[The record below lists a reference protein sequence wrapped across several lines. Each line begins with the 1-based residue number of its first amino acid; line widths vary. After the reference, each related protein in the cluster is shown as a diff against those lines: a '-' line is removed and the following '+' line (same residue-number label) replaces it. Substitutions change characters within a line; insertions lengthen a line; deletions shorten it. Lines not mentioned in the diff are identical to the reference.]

1 MGMPVSRIQVLP
13 SDLCNQIAAGEVVE
27 RPASV
32 VKELVENSLD
42 AWATRVDVQLEN
54 GGQGLI
60 RVQDNGSGVL
70 PSDLELAVLRHATS
84 KIRTVRD
91 LDSIHS
97 YGFRGEA
104 LPSIASVSSFS
115 MSSAVHGANGSVES
129 SVIRVEFGSA
139 SPVEPS
145 SLHQGTV
152 VEVRDLF
159 SNVPARLKFLKTP
172 ATEVKRCLEWMERQA
187 LARTDVAFS
196 LTSDGRTLFKCL
208 PGETLAERIARMWP
222 PQIAEALTPFDAE
235 RGGIRVHGLAGR
247 PDVSQPHGSRIL
259 VFVNG
264 RSVADKRVYGAVR
277 QAYEG
282 RITSRDYPQAVVFVE
297 LDPAEVDVNV
307 HPAKSEVRFRDESA
321 VYAAVLTAVRSALMT
336 PAERLDAGSGVRDG
350 RPEMPA
356 EKAAPA
362 AAAAPAGA
370 EAPQAPVGPAR
381 HVLAEPRPAGFWGR
395 ADRPLGQPS
404 VFARKPEEDGEW
416 TVARPQADAGST
428 GMAFTRQP
436 ERMPAFG
443 EAGVP
448 PVSPAPK
455 PAPAVPES
463 LLEDVP
469 APRRDD
475 ARGLDY
481 LGQVAG
487 TYLVFRDASDALVIL
502 DQHAVHERILF
513 SRFSEKGYR
522 GARQGLALPLVLAL
536 HPAEAERWMAVKD
549 MLEGLGYRGSLRG
562 STLTVEEVPALLDR
576 GGAEDFLKECLA
588 GLKDDFRARFAT
600 MACRSAIK
608 GGQRLTRDE
617 ALTLAEQWLATPDR
631 EYCPHGRP
639 TVIRRDAAALE
650 KLFKRRQD

>member
-1 MGMPVSRIQVLP
+1 MALPVSRIQVLP
-13 SDLCNQIAAGEVVE
+13 SELCNQIAAGEVVE

-60 RVQDNGSGVL
+60 RGQGNGSGVL
-70 PSDLELAVLRHATS
+70 PDELSLAVLRHATS
-84 KIRTVRD
+84 KIRKVTD

-104 LPSIASVSSFS
+104 LPSIASVSDFS
-115 MSSAVHGANGSVES
+115 MASAVRGENGSVVS
-129 SVIRVEFGSA
+129 SVIRVSFGERSG
-139 SPVEPS
+139 VEPS

-159 SNVPARLKFLKTP
+159 SNVPARLKFLKSP
-172 ATEVKRCLEWMERQA
+172 ATEVKRCLEWLERQA

-196 LTSDGRTLFKCL
+196 LMSDGRTLLQCL
-208 PGETLAERIARMWP
+208 PGETLAARLARMWP
-222 PQIAEALTPFDAE
+222 PQVVEALAPFDAE
-235 RGGIRVHGLAGR
+235 RSGVRVHGLAAR

-259 VFVNG
+259 IFVNG
-264 RSVADKRVYGAVR
+264 RSVTDKRVYGAVR

-321 VYAAVLTAVRSALMT
+321 VYAAVLTAVRSSLQT
-336 PAERLDAGSGVRDG
+336 PSGELDAGCGVKDG
-350 RPEMPA
+350 ASPEVTPPSAGKKEEASPVLAESRPMGFWGAADSPLRRPLPA
-356 EKAAPA
+356 EKESE
-362 AAAAPAGA
+362 G
-370 EAPQAPVGPAR
+370 
-381 HVLAEPRPAGFWGR
+381 
-395 ADRPLGQPS
+395 
-404 VFARKPEEDGEW
+404 DGEW
-416 TVARPQADAGST
+416 TVARPHPVPDSRGMTQPAPSGEDAPSFREEEKT
-428 GMAFTRQP
+428 EPRPT
-436 ERMPAFG
+436 
-443 EAGVP
+443 P
-448 PVSPAPK
+448 PVPENLLREVPEPAP
-455 PAPAVPES
+455 S
-463 LLEDVP
+463 
-469 APRRDD
+469 
-475 ARGLDY
+475 RGLEY

-513 SRFSEKGYR
+513 SRFSEKGWH
-522 GARQGLALPLVLAL
+522 GASQGLALPLVLEL
-536 HPAEAERWMAVKD
+536 HPAEAGRWRDVKE
-549 MLEGLGYRGSLRG
+549 MLEGLGYRGTLCG
-562 STLTVEEVPALLDR
+562 GTLTVDGIPALLDR
-576 GGAEDFLKECLA
+576 AGAQDFLRECLA

-617 ALTLAEQWLATPDR
+617 AMNLVSQWLATPDR
-631 EYCPHGRP
+631 DYCPHGRP
-639 TVIRRDAAALE
+639 TVLRRDAAALE

>member
-1 MGMPVSRIQVLP
+1 MALPVSRIQVLP
-13 SDLCNQIAAGEVVE
+13 SELCNQIAAGEMVE

-70 PSDLELAVLRHATS
+70 PDELSLAVLRHATS
-84 KIRTVRD
+84 KIRKVTD

-104 LPSIASVSSFS
+104 LPSIASVSDFS
-115 MSSAVHGANGSVES
+115 MASAVRGENGSVVS
-129 SVIRVEFGSA
+129 SVIRVSFGERSG
-139 SPVEPS
+139 VEPS

-159 SNVPARLKFLKTP
+159 SNVPARLKFLKSP
-172 ATEVKRCLEWMERQA
+172 ATEVKRCLEWLERQA

-196 LTSDGRTLFKCL
+196 LMSDGRTLLQCL
-208 PGETLAERIARMWP
+208 PGETLAARLARMWP
-222 PQIAEALTPFDAE
+222 PQVVEALAPFDAE
-235 RGGIRVHGLAGR
+235 RSGVRVHGLAAR

-259 VFVNG
+259 IFVNG
-264 RSVADKRVYGAVR
+264 RSVTDKRVYGAVR

-321 VYAAVLTAVRSALMT
+321 VYAAVLTAVRSSLQT
-336 PAERLDAGSGVRDG
+336 PSGELDAGCGVKDG
-350 RPEMPA
+350 ISPEVTPPSAGKKEEASPVLAESRPMGFWGAADSPLRRPLPA
-356 EKAAPA
+356 EKESE
-362 AAAAPAGA
+362 G
-370 EAPQAPVGPAR
+370 
-381 HVLAEPRPAGFWGR
+381 
-395 ADRPLGQPS
+395 
-404 VFARKPEEDGEW
+404 DGEW
-416 TVARPQADAGST
+416 TVARPHPVPDSRGMTQPAPSGEDAPSFREEEKT
-428 GMAFTRQP
+428 ESRPT
-436 ERMPAFG
+436 
-443 EAGVP
+443 P
-448 PVSPAPK
+448 PVPENLLRETPEPAP
-455 PAPAVPES
+455 S
-463 LLEDVP
+463 
-469 APRRDD
+469 
-475 ARGLDY
+475 RGLEY

-513 SRFSEKGYR
+513 SRFSEKGWH
-522 GARQGLALPLVLAL
+522 GASQGLALPLVLEL
-536 HPAEAERWMAVKD
+536 HPAEAGRWRDVKE
-549 MLEGLGYRGSLRG
+549 MLEGLGYRGTLCG
-562 STLTVEEVPALLDR
+562 GTLTVDGIPALLDR
-576 GGAEDFLKECLA
+576 AGAQDFLRECLA

-617 ALTLAEQWLATPDR
+617 AMNLVSQWLATPDR
-631 EYCPHGRP
+631 DYCPHGRP
-639 TVIRRDAAALE
+639 TVLRRDAAALE

>member
-1 MGMPVSRIQVLP
+1 MALPVSRIQVLP
-13 SDLCNQIAAGEVVE
+13 SELCNQIAAGEVVE

-70 PSDLELAVLRHATS
+70 PDELSLAVLRHATS
-84 KIRTVRD
+84 KIRKVTD

-104 LPSIASVSSFS
+104 LPSIASVSDFS
-115 MSSAVHGANGSVES
+115 MASAVRGENGSVVS
-129 SVIRVEFGSA
+129 SVIRVSFGARSG
-139 SPVEPS
+139 VEPS

-159 SNVPARLKFLKTP
+159 SNVPARLKFLKSP
-172 ATEVKRCLEWMERQA
+172 ATEVKRCLEWLERQA

-196 LTSDGRTLFKCL
+196 LMSDGRTLLQCL
-208 PGETLAERIARMWP
+208 PGETLAARLARMWP
-222 PQIAEALTPFDAE
+222 PQVVEALAPFDAE
-235 RGGIRVHGLAGR
+235 RSGLAAR

-259 VFVNG
+259 IFVNG
-264 RSVADKRVYGAVR
+264 RSVTDKRVYGAVR

-321 VYAAVLTAVRSALMT
+321 VYAAVLTAVRSSLQT
-336 PAERLDAGSGVRDG
+336 PSGELDAGCGVKDG
-350 RPEMPA
+350 ASPEVTPPSAGKKEEASPVLAESRPMGFWGAADSPLRRPLPA
-356 EKAAPA
+356 EKESE
-362 AAAAPAGA
+362 G
-370 EAPQAPVGPAR
+370 
-381 HVLAEPRPAGFWGR
+381 
-395 ADRPLGQPS
+395 
-404 VFARKPEEDGEW
+404 DGEW
-416 TVARPQADAGST
+416 TVARPHPVPDSRGMTQPAPFPEPGLREPAPSGEDAPSFREEEKT
-428 GMAFTRQP
+428 EPRPT
-436 ERMPAFG
+436 
-443 EAGVP
+443 P
-448 PVSPAPK
+448 PVPENLLREVPEPAP
-455 PAPAVPES
+455 S
-463 LLEDVP
+463 
-469 APRRDD
+469 
-475 ARGLDY
+475 RGLEY

-513 SRFSEKGYR
+513 SRFSEKGWH
-522 GARQGLALPLVLAL
+522 GASQGLALPLVLEL
-536 HPAEAERWMAVKD
+536 HPAEAGRWRDVKE
-549 MLEGLGYRGSLRG
+549 MLEGLGYRGTLCG
-562 STLTVEEVPALLDR
+562 GTLTVDGIPALLDR
-576 GGAEDFLKECLA
+576 AGAQDFLRECLA

-617 ALTLAEQWLATPDR
+617 AMNLVSQWLATPDR
-631 EYCPHGRP
+631 DYCPHGRP
-639 TVIRRDAAALE
+639 TVLRRDAAALE

>member
-1 MGMPVSRIQVLP
+1 MALPISRIQVLP
-13 SDLCNQIAAGEVVE
+13 SELCNQIAAGEVVE

-70 PSDLELAVLRHATS
+70 PDELSLAVLRHATS
-84 KIRTVRD
+84 KIRKVTD

-104 LPSIASVSSFS
+104 LPSIASVSDFS
-115 MSSAVHGANGSVES
+115 MASAVRGENGSVVS
-129 SVIRVEFGSA
+129 SVIRVSFGERSG
-139 SPVEPS
+139 VEPS
-145 SLHQGTV
+145 SLHQGTM

-159 SNVPARLKFLKTP
+159 SNVPARLKFLKSP
-172 ATEVKRCLEWMERQA
+172 ATEVKRCLEWLERQA

-196 LTSDGRTLFKCL
+196 LMSDGRTLLQCL
-208 PGETLAERIARMWP
+208 PWETLAARLARMWP
-222 PQIAEALTPFDAE
+222 PQVVEALAPFDAE
-235 RGGIRVHGLAGR
+235 RCGVRVHGLAAR

-259 VFVNG
+259 IFVNG
-264 RSVADKRVYGAVR
+264 RSVTDKRVYGAVR

-321 VYAAVLTAVRSALMT
+321 VYAAVLTAVRSSLQT
-336 PAERLDAGSGVRDG
+336 PSGELDAGCGVKDG
-350 RPEMPA
+350 ASPE
-356 EKAAPA
+356 AAP
-362 AAAAPAGA
+362 PSAGKKE
-370 EAPQAPVGPAR
+370 EASP
-381 HVLAEPRPAGFWGR
+381 VLAESRPMGFWGA
-395 ADRPLGQPS
+395 ADSPLRRPLPS
-404 VFARKPEEDGEW
+404 EREPEGGGEW
-416 TVARPQADAGST
+416 TVARPSAVPDSRGFPGAAQPAPSGEDAPSFREEEKT
-428 GMAFTRQP
+428 EPRPT
-436 ERMPAFG
+436 
-443 EAGVP
+443 P
-448 PVSPAPK
+448 PVPENLLREVPEPAP
-455 PAPAVPES
+455 S
-463 LLEDVP
+463 
-469 APRRDD
+469 
-475 ARGLDY
+475 RGLEY

-513 SRFSEKGYR
+513 SRFSEKGWH
-522 GARQGLALPLVLAL
+522 GASQGLALPLVLEL
-536 HPAEAERWMAVKD
+536 HPAEAGRWRDVKE
-549 MLEGLGYRGSLRG
+549 MLEGLGYRGTLSG
-562 STLTVEEVPALLDR
+562 GTLTVDGIPALLDR
-576 GGAEDFLKECLA
+576 AGAQDFLRECLA

-617 ALTLAEQWLATPDR
+617 AMNLVSQWLATPDR
-631 EYCPHGRP
+631 DYCPHGRP
-639 TVIRRDAAALE
+639 TVLRRDAAALE

>member
-1 MGMPVSRIQVLP
+1 MALPISRIQVLP
-13 SDLCNQIAAGEVVE
+13 SELCNQIAAGEVVE

-70 PSDLELAVLRHATS
+70 PDELSLAVLRHATS
-84 KIRTVRD
+84 KIRKVTD

-104 LPSIASVSSFS
+104 LPSIASVSDFS
-115 MSSAVHGANGSVES
+115 MASAVRGENGSVVS
-129 SVIRVEFGSA
+129 SVIRVSFGERSG
-139 SPVEPS
+139 VEPS
-145 SLHQGTV
+145 SLHQGTM

-159 SNVPARLKFLKTP
+159 SNVPARLKFLKSP
-172 ATEVKRCLEWMERQA
+172 ATEVKRCLEWLERQA

-196 LTSDGRTLFKCL
+196 LMSDGRTLLQCL
-208 PGETLAERIARMWP
+208 PGETLAARLARMWP
-222 PQIAEALTPFDAE
+222 PQVVEALAPFDAE
-235 RGGIRVHGLAGR
+235 RCGVRVHGLAAR

-259 VFVNG
+259 IFVNG
-264 RSVADKRVYGAVR
+264 RSVTDKRVYGAVR

-321 VYAAVLTAVRSALMT
+321 VYAAVLTAVRSSLQT
-336 PAERLDAGSGVRDG
+336 PSGELDAGCGVKDG
-350 RPEMPA
+350 ASPEAAPPSAGKKEEASPVLAESRPMGFWGAADSPLRRPLPA
-356 EKAAPA
+356 EKESE
-362 AAAAPAGA
+362 G
-370 EAPQAPVGPAR
+370 
-381 HVLAEPRPAGFWGR
+381 
-395 ADRPLGQPS
+395 
-404 VFARKPEEDGEW
+404 DGEW
-416 TVARPQADAGST
+416 TVARPHPMPDSRGMTQPAPFPEPGLREPAPSGEDAPSFREEEKT
-428 GMAFTRQP
+428 EPRPT
-436 ERMPAFG
+436 
-443 EAGVP
+443 P
-448 PVSPAPK
+448 PVPENLLREVPEPAP
-455 PAPAVPES
+455 S
-463 LLEDVP
+463 
-469 APRRDD
+469 
-475 ARGLDY
+475 RGLEY

-513 SRFSEKGYR
+513 SRFSEKGWH
-522 GARQGLALPLVLAL
+522 GASQGLTLPLVLEL
-536 HPAEAERWMAVKD
+536 HPAEAGRWRDVKE
-549 MLEGLGYRGSLRG
+549 MLEGLGYRGTLCG
-562 STLTVEEVPALLDR
+562 GTLTVDGIPALLDR
-576 GGAEDFLKECLA
+576 AGAQDFLRECLA

-617 ALTLAEQWLATPDR
+617 AMNLVSQWLATPDR
-631 EYCPHGRP
+631 DYCPHGRP
-639 TVIRRDAAALE
+639 TVLRRDAAALE

>member
-1 MGMPVSRIQVLP
+1 MALPVSRIQVLP
-13 SDLCNQIAAGEVVE
+13 SELCNQIAAGEVVE

-42 AWATRVDVQLEN
+42 AWATCVDVQLEN

-70 PSDLELAVLRHATS
+70 PDELSLAVLRHATS
-84 KIRTVRD
+84 KIRKVTD

-104 LPSIASVSSFS
+104 LPSIASVSDFS
-115 MSSAVHGANGSVES
+115 MASAVRGENGSVVS
-129 SVIRVEFGSA
+129 SVIRVSFGERSG
-139 SPVEPS
+139 VEPS

-159 SNVPARLKFLKTP
+159 SNVPARLKFLKSP
-172 ATEVKRCLEWMERQA
+172 ATEVKRCLEWLERQA

-196 LTSDGRTLFKCL
+196 LMSDGRTLLQCL
-208 PGETLAERIARMWP
+208 PGETLAARLARMWP
-222 PQIAEALTPFDAE
+222 PQVVEALAPFDAE
-235 RGGIRVHGLAGR
+235 RSGVRVHGLAAR

-259 VFVNG
+259 IFVNG
-264 RSVADKRVYGAVR
+264 RSVTDKRVYGAVR

-321 VYAAVLTAVRSALMT
+321 VYAAVLTAVRSSLQT
-336 PAERLDAGSGVRDG
+336 PSGELDAGCGVKDG
-350 RPEMPA
+350 ASPEVTPPSAGKKEEASPVLAESRPMGFWGAADSPLRRPLPA
-356 EKAAPA
+356 EKESE
-362 AAAAPAGA
+362 G
-370 EAPQAPVGPAR
+370 
-381 HVLAEPRPAGFWGR
+381 
-395 ADRPLGQPS
+395 
-404 VFARKPEEDGEW
+404 DGEW
-416 TVARPQADAGST
+416 TVARPHPVPDSRGMTQPAPSGEDAPSFREEEKT
-428 GMAFTRQP
+428 EPRPT
-436 ERMPAFG
+436 
-443 EAGVP
+443 P
-448 PVSPAPK
+448 PVPENLLREVPEPAP
-455 PAPAVPES
+455 S
-463 LLEDVP
+463 
-469 APRRDD
+469 
-475 ARGLDY
+475 RGLEY

-513 SRFSEKGYR
+513 SRFSEKGWH
-522 GARQGLALPLVLAL
+522 GASQGLALPLVLEL
-536 HPAEAERWMAVKD
+536 HPAEAGRWRDVKE
-549 MLEGLGYRGSLRG
+549 MLEGLGYRGTLCG
-562 STLTVEEVPALLDR
+562 GTLTVDGIPALLDR
-576 GGAEDFLKECLA
+576 AGAQDFLRECLA

-617 ALTLAEQWLATPDR
+617 AMNLVSQWLATPDR
-631 EYCPHGRP
+631 DYCPHGRP
-639 TVIRRDAAALE
+639 TVLRRDAAALE

>member
-1 MGMPVSRIQVLP
+1 MALPVSRIQVLP

-42 AWATRVDVQLEN
+42 AWATRVDVRLEN

-70 PSDLELAVLRHATS
+70 PDELSLAVLRHATS
-84 KIRTVRD
+84 KIRKVTD

-104 LPSIASVSSFS
+104 LPSIASVSDFS
-115 MSSAVHGANGSVES
+115 MASAVHGEDGGVVS
-129 SVIRVEFGSA
+129 SVIRVSFGERSG
-139 SPVEPS
+139 VEPS

-159 SNVPARLKFLKTP
+159 SNVPARLKFLKSP
-172 ATEVKRCLEWMERQA
+172 ATEVKRCLEWLERQA

-196 LTSDGRTLFKCL
+196 LTSDGKALLQCL
-208 PGETLAERIARMWP
+208 PGETLAARLARMWP
-222 PQIAEALTPFDAE
+222 PQIVEALAPFDAE
-235 RGGIRVHGLAGR
+235 RCGVRVHGLAAR

-259 VFVNG
+259 IFVNG
-264 RSVADKRVYGAVR
+264 RSVTDKRVYGAVR

-307 HPAKSEVRFRDESA
+307 HPAKSEVRFRDEAA
-321 VYAAVLTAVRSALMT
+321 VYAAVLTAVRSALQA
-336 PAERLDAGSGVRDG
+336 PSDGLDAGCGVKDG
-350 RPEMPA
+350 ASPEAAPPSAGKKEEASPVLAESRPMGFWGAADSPLRRPLPA
-356 EKAAPA
+356 EKESE
-362 AAAAPAGA
+362 G
-370 EAPQAPVGPAR
+370 
-381 HVLAEPRPAGFWGR
+381 
-395 ADRPLGQPS
+395 
-404 VFARKPEEDGEW
+404 DGEW
-416 TVARPQADAGST
+416 TVARPHPVPDSRGMTQPAPFPEPGLREPAPSGEDAPSFREEEKT
-428 GMAFTRQP
+428 EPRPT
-436 ERMPAFG
+436 
-443 EAGVP
+443 P
-448 PVSPAPK
+448 PVPENLLREVPEPAP
-455 PAPAVPES
+455 S
-463 LLEDVP
+463 
-469 APRRDD
+469 
-475 ARGLDY
+475 RGLEY

-513 SRFSEKGYR
+513 SRFSEKGWH
-522 GARQGLALPLVLAL
+522 GASQGLALPLVLEL
-536 HPAEAERWMAVKD
+536 HPAEAGRWRDVKE
-549 MLEGLGYRGSLRG
+549 MLEGLGYRGTLCG
-562 STLTVEEVPALLDR
+562 GTLTVDGIPALLDR
-576 GGAEDFLKECLA
+576 AGAQDFLRECLA

-617 ALTLAEQWLATPDR
+617 AMNLVSQWLATPDR
-631 EYCPHGRP
+631 DYCPHGRP
-639 TVIRRDAAALE
+639 TVLRRDAAALE

>member
-1 MGMPVSRIQVLP
+1 MALPVSRIQVLP
-13 SDLCNQIAAGEVVE
+13 SELCNQIAAGEVVE

-70 PSDLELAVLRHATS
+70 PDELSLAVLRHATS
-84 KIRTVRD
+84 KIRKVTD

-104 LPSIASVSSFS
+104 LPSIASVSDFS
-115 MSSAVHGANGSVES
+115 MASAVRGENGSVVS
-129 SVIRVEFGSA
+129 SVIRVSFGERSG
-139 SPVEPS
+139 VEPS
-145 SLHQGTV
+145 SLHQGAV

-159 SNVPARLKFLKTP
+159 SNVPARLKFLKSP
-172 ATEVKRCLEWMERQA
+172 ATEVKRCLEWLERQA

-196 LTSDGRTLFKCL
+196 LMSDGRTLLQCL
-208 PGETLAERIARMWP
+208 PGETLAARLARMWP
-222 PQIAEALTPFDAE
+222 PQVVEALAPFDAE
-235 RGGIRVHGLAGR
+235 RSGVRVHGLAAR

-259 VFVNG
+259 IFVNG
-264 RSVADKRVYGAVR
+264 RSVTDKRVYGAVR

-321 VYAAVLTAVRSALMT
+321 VYAAVLTAVRSSLQT
-336 PAERLDAGSGVRDG
+336 PSGELDAGCGVKDG
-350 RPEMPA
+350 ASPEVTPPSAGKKEEASPVLAESRPMGFWGAADSPLRRPLPA
-356 EKAAPA
+356 EKESE
-362 AAAAPAGA
+362 G
-370 EAPQAPVGPAR
+370 
-381 HVLAEPRPAGFWGR
+381 
-395 ADRPLGQPS
+395 
-404 VFARKPEEDGEW
+404 DGEW
-416 TVARPQADAGST
+416 TVARPHPVPDSRGMTQPAPSGEDAPSFREEEKT
-428 GMAFTRQP
+428 EPRPT
-436 ERMPAFG
+436 
-443 EAGVP
+443 P
-448 PVSPAPK
+448 PVPENLLREVPEPAP
-455 PAPAVPES
+455 S
-463 LLEDVP
+463 
-469 APRRDD
+469 
-475 ARGLDY
+475 RGLEY

-513 SRFSEKGYR
+513 SRFSEKGWH
-522 GARQGLALPLVLAL
+522 GASQGLALPLVLEL
-536 HPAEAERWMAVKD
+536 HPAEAGRWRDVKE
-549 MLEGLGYRGSLRG
+549 MLEGLGYRGTLCG
-562 STLTVEEVPALLDR
+562 GTLTVDGIPALLDR
-576 GGAEDFLKECLA
+576 AGAQDFLRECLA

-617 ALTLAEQWLATPDR
+617 AMNLVSQWLATPDR
-631 EYCPHGRP
+631 DYCPHGRP
-639 TVIRRDAAALE
+639 TVLRRDAAALE

>member
-1 MGMPVSRIQVLP
+1 MALPVSRIQVLP
-13 SDLCNQIAAGEVVE
+13 SELCNQIAAGEVVE

-70 PSDLELAVLRHATS
+70 PDELSLAVLRHATS
-84 KIRTVRD
+84 KIRKVTD

-104 LPSIASVSSFS
+104 LPSIASVSDFS
-115 MSSAVHGANGSVES
+115 MASAVRGENGSVVS
-129 SVIRVEFGSA
+129 SVIRVSFGERSG
-139 SPVEPS
+139 VEPS

-159 SNVPARLKFLKTP
+159 SNVPARLKFLKSP
-172 ATEVKRCLEWMERQA
+172 ATEVKRCLEWLERQA

-196 LTSDGRTLFKCL
+196 LMSDGRTLLQCL
-208 PGETLAERIARMWP
+208 PGETLAARLARMWP
-222 PQIAEALTPFDAE
+222 PQVVEALAPFDAE
-235 RGGIRVHGLAGR
+235 RSGVRVHGLAAR

-259 VFVNG
+259 IFVNG
-264 RSVADKRVYGAVR
+264 RSVTDKRVYSAVR

-321 VYAAVLTAVRSALMT
+321 VYAAVLTAVRSSLQT
-336 PAERLDAGSGVRDG
+336 PSGELDAGCGVKDG
-350 RPEMPA
+350 ASPEAAPPSAGKKEEASPVLAESRPMGFWGAADSPLRRPLPA
-356 EKAAPA
+356 EKESE
-362 AAAAPAGA
+362 G
-370 EAPQAPVGPAR
+370 
-381 HVLAEPRPAGFWGR
+381 
-395 ADRPLGQPS
+395 
-404 VFARKPEEDGEW
+404 DGEW
-416 TVARPQADAGST
+416 TVARPHPVPDSCGMTQPAPSGEDAPSFREEEKT
-428 GMAFTRQP
+428 EPRPT
-436 ERMPAFG
+436 
-443 EAGVP
+443 P
-448 PVSPAPK
+448 PVPENLLRE
-455 PAPAVPES
+455 VPET
-463 LLEDVP
+463 
-469 APRRDD
+469 APS
-475 ARGLDY
+475 RGLEY

-513 SRFSEKGYR
+513 SRFSEKGWH
-522 GARQGLALPLVLAL
+522 GASQGLALPLVLEL
-536 HPAEAERWMAVKD
+536 HPAEAGRWRDVKE
-549 MLEGLGYRGSLRG
+549 MLEGLGYRGTLCG
-562 STLTVEEVPALLDR
+562 GTLTVDGIPALLDR
-576 GGAEDFLKECLA
+576 AGAQDFLRECLA

-617 ALTLAEQWLATPDR
+617 AMNLVSQWLATPDR
-631 EYCPHGRP
+631 DYCPHGRP
-639 TVIRRDAAALE
+639 TVLRRDAAALE

>member
-1 MGMPVSRIQVLP
+1 MALPVSRIQVLP
-13 SDLCNQIAAGEVVE
+13 SELCNQIAAGEVVE

-70 PSDLELAVLRHATS
+70 PDELSLAVLRHATS
-84 KIRTVRD
+84 KIRKVTD

-104 LPSIASVSSFS
+104 LPSIASVSDFS
-115 MSSAVHGANGSVES
+115 MASAVRGENGSVVS
-129 SVIRVEFGSA
+129 SVIRVSFGERSG
-139 SPVEPS
+139 VEPS
-145 SLHQGTV
+145 SLHQGTM

-159 SNVPARLKFLKTP
+159 SNVPARLKFLKSP
-172 ATEVKRCLEWMERQA
+172 ATEVKRCLEWLERQA

-196 LTSDGRTLFKCL
+196 LMSDGRTLLQCL
-208 PGETLAERIARMWP
+208 PGETLAARLARMWP
-222 PQIAEALTPFDAE
+222 PQVVEALAPFDAE
-235 RGGIRVHGLAGR
+235 RCGVRVHGLAAR

-259 VFVNG
+259 IFVNG
-264 RSVADKRVYGAVR
+264 RSVTDKRVYGAVR

-321 VYAAVLTAVRSALMT
+321 VYAAVLTAVRSSLQT
-336 PAERLDAGSGVRDG
+336 PSGELDAGCGVKDG
-350 RPEMPA
+350 ASPEVTP
-356 EKAAPA
+356 PS
-362 AAAAPAGA
+362 AGKKE
-370 EAPQAPVGPAR
+370 EASP
-381 HVLAEPRPAGFWGR
+381 VLAESRPMGFWGA
-395 ADRPLGQPS
+395 ADSPLRRPLPS
-404 VFARKPEEDGEW
+404 EREPEGGGEW
-416 TVARPQADAGST
+416 TVARPSAVPDSRGFPGAAQPAPSGEDAPSFREEEKT
-428 GMAFTRQP
+428 EPRPT
-436 ERMPAFG
+436 
-443 EAGVP
+443 P
-448 PVSPAPK
+448 PVPENLLREVPEPAP
-455 PAPAVPES
+455 S
-463 LLEDVP
+463 
-469 APRRDD
+469 
-475 ARGLDY
+475 RGLEY

-513 SRFSEKGYR
+513 SRFSEKGWH
-522 GARQGLALPLVLAL
+522 GASQGLALPLVLEL
-536 HPAEAERWMAVKD
+536 HPAEAGRWRDVKE
-549 MLEGLGYRGSLRG
+549 MLEGLGYRGTLCG
-562 STLTVEEVPALLDR
+562 GTLTVDGIPALLDR
-576 GGAEDFLKECLA
+576 AGAQDFLRECLA

-617 ALTLAEQWLATPDR
+617 AMNLVSQWLATPDR
-631 EYCPHGRP
+631 DYCPHGRP
-639 TVIRRDAAALE
+639 TVLRRDAAALE

>member
-1 MGMPVSRIQVLP
+1 MALPVSRIQVLP

-42 AWATRVDVQLEN
+42 AWATRVDVRLEN

-70 PSDLELAVLRHATS
+70 PDELSLAVLRHATS
-84 KIRTVRD
+84 KIRKVTD

-104 LPSIASVSSFS
+104 LPSIASVSDFS
-115 MSSAVHGANGSVES
+115 MASAVHGEDGGVVS
-129 SVIRVEFGSA
+129 SVIRVSFGERSG
-139 SPVEPS
+139 VEPS

-159 SNVPARLKFLKTP
+159 SNVPARLKFLKSP
-172 ATEVKRCLEWMERQA
+172 ATEVKRCLEWLERQA

-196 LTSDGRTLFKCL
+196 LTSDGKALLQCL
-208 PGETLAERIARMWP
+208 PGETLAARLARMWP
-222 PQIAEALTPFDAE
+222 PQIVEALAPFDAE
-235 RGGIRVHGLAGR
+235 RCGVRVHGLAAR

-259 VFVNG
+259 IFVNG
-264 RSVADKRVYGAVR
+264 RSVTDKRVYGAVR

-307 HPAKSEVRFRDESA
+307 HPAKSEVRFRDEAA
-321 VYAAVLTAVRSALMT
+321 VYAAVLTAVRSALQA
-336 PAERLDAGSGVRDG
+336 PSDGLDAGCGVKDG
-350 RPEMPA
+350 ASPE
-356 EKAAPA
+356 AAP
-362 AAAAPAGA
+362 PSAGKKE
-370 EAPQAPVGPAR
+370 EASP
-381 HVLAEPRPAGFWGR
+381 VLAESRPMGFWGA
-395 ADRPLGQPS
+395 ADSPLRRPLPS
-404 VFARKPEEDGEW
+404 EREPEGGGEW
-416 TVARPQADAGST
+416 TVARPSAVPDSHGFPGAAQPAPFPEPGVREADPSGEGALSFREEKKE
-428 GMAFTRQP
+428 ACR
-436 ERMPAFG
+436 PA
-443 EAGVP
+443 P
-448 PVSPAPK
+448 PVPENLLQEEPEPSP
-455 PAPAVPES
+455 S
-463 LLEDVP
+463 
-469 APRRDD
+469 
-475 ARGLDY
+475 RGLDY

-513 SRFSEKGYR
+513 SRFSEKGWH
-522 GARQGLALPLVLAL
+522 GASQGLALPLVLEL
-536 HPAEAERWMAVKD
+536 HPAEAGRWRDVKE
-549 MLEGLGYRGSLRG
+549 MLEGLGYRGTLSG
-562 STLTVEEVPALLDR
+562 GTLTVDGIPALLDR
-576 GGAEDFLKECLA
+576 AGAQEFLRECLA

-600 MACRSAIK
+600 MACRFAIK

-617 ALTLAEQWLATPDR
+617 AMNLVSQWLATPDR
-631 EYCPHGRP
+631 DYCPHGRP
-639 TVIRRDAAALE
+639 TVLRRDAAALE

>member
-1 MGMPVSRIQVLP
+1 MALPVSRIQVLP
-13 SDLCNQIAAGEVVE
+13 SELCNQIAAGEVVE

-70 PSDLELAVLRHATS
+70 PDELSLAVLRHATS
-84 KIRTVRD
+84 KIRKVTD

-104 LPSIASVSSFS
+104 LPSIASVSDFS
-115 MSSAVHGANGSVES
+115 MASAVRGENGSVVS
-129 SVIRVEFGSA
+129 SVIRVSFGERSG
-139 SPVEPS
+139 VEPS
-145 SLHQGTV
+145 SLHQGTM

-159 SNVPARLKFLKTP
+159 SNVPARLKFLKSP
-172 ATEVKRCLEWMERQA
+172 ATEVKRCLEWLERQA

-196 LTSDGRTLFKCL
+196 LMSDGRTLLQCL
-208 PGETLAERIARMWP
+208 PGETLAARLARMWP
-222 PQIAEALTPFDAE
+222 PQVVEALAPFDAE
-235 RGGIRVHGLAGR
+235 RCGVRVHGLAAR

-259 VFVNG
+259 IFVNG
-264 RSVADKRVYGAVR
+264 RSVTDKRVYGAVR

-321 VYAAVLTAVRSALMT
+321 VYAAVLTAVRSSLQT
-336 PAERLDAGSGVRDG
+336 PSGELDAGCGVKDG
-350 RPEMPA
+350 DSPE
-356 EKAAPA
+356 AAP
-362 AAAAPAGA
+362 PSAGKKE
-370 EAPQAPVGPAR
+370 EASP
-381 HVLAEPRPAGFWGR
+381 VLAESRPMGFWGA
-395 ADRPLGQPS
+395 ADSPLRRPLPS
-404 VFARKPEEDGEW
+404 EREPEGGGEW
-416 TVARPQADAGST
+416 TVARPSAVPDSRGFPGAAQPAPSGEDAPSFREEEKT
-428 GMAFTRQP
+428 EPRPT
-436 ERMPAFG
+436 
-443 EAGVP
+443 P
-448 PVSPAPK
+448 PVPENLLREVPEPAP
-455 PAPAVPES
+455 S
-463 LLEDVP
+463 
-469 APRRDD
+469 
-475 ARGLDY
+475 RGLEY

-513 SRFSEKGYR
+513 SRFSEKGWH
-522 GARQGLALPLVLAL
+522 GASQGLALPLVLEL
-536 HPAEAERWMAVKD
+536 HPAEAGRWRDVKE
-549 MLEGLGYRGSLRG
+549 MLEGLGYRGTLSG
-562 STLTVEEVPALLDR
+562 GTLTVDGIPALLDR
-576 GGAEDFLKECLA
+576 AGAQDFLRECLA

-617 ALTLAEQWLATPDR
+617 AMNLVSQWLATPDR
-631 EYCPHGRP
+631 DYCPHGRP
-639 TVIRRDAAALE
+639 TVLRRDAAALE

>member
-1 MGMPVSRIQVLP
+1 MALPVSRIQVLP
-13 SDLCNQIAAGEVVE
+13 SELCNQIAAGEVVE

-70 PSDLELAVLRHATS
+70 PDELSLAVLRHATS
-84 KIRTVRD
+84 KIRKVTD

-104 LPSIASVSSFS
+104 LPSIASVSDFS
-115 MSSAVHGANGSVES
+115 MASAVRGENGSVVS
-129 SVIRVEFGSA
+129 SVIRVSFGERSG
-139 SPVEPS
+139 VEPS

-159 SNVPARLKFLKTP
+159 SNVPARLKFLKSP
-172 ATEVKRCLEWMERQA
+172 ATEVKRCLEWLERQA

-196 LTSDGRTLFKCL
+196 LMSDGRTLLQCL
-208 PGETLAERIARMWP
+208 PGETLAARLARMWP
-222 PQIAEALTPFDAE
+222 PQVVEALAPFDAE
-235 RGGIRVHGLAGR
+235 RSGVRVHGLAAR

-259 VFVNG
+259 IFVNG
-264 RSVADKRVYGAVR
+264 RSVTDKRVYGAVR

-321 VYAAVLTAVRSALMT
+321 VYAAVLTAVRSSLQT
-336 PAERLDAGSGVRDG
+336 PSGELDAGCGVKDG
-350 RPEMPA
+350 ASPEVTPPSAGKKEEASPVLAESRPMGFWGAADSPLRRPLPA
-356 EKAAPA
+356 EKESE
-362 AAAAPAGA
+362 G
-370 EAPQAPVGPAR
+370 
-381 HVLAEPRPAGFWGR
+381 
-395 ADRPLGQPS
+395 
-404 VFARKPEEDGEW
+404 DGEW
-416 TVARPQADAGST
+416 TVARPHPVPDSRGMTQPAPSGEDAPSFREEEKT
-428 GMAFTRQP
+428 EPRPT
-436 ERMPAFG
+436 
-443 EAGVP
+443 P
-448 PVSPAPK
+448 PVPENLLREVPEPAP
-455 PAPAVPES
+455 S
-463 LLEDVP
+463 
-469 APRRDD
+469 
-475 ARGLDY
+475 RGLEY

-513 SRFSEKGYR
+513 SRFSEKGWH
-522 GARQGLALPLVLAL
+522 GASQGLALPLVLEL
-536 HPAEAERWMAVKD
+536 HPAEAGRWRDVKE
-549 MLEGLGYRGSLRG
+549 MLEGLGYRGTLCG
-562 STLTVEEVPALLDR
+562 GTLTVDGIPALLDR
-576 GGAEDFLKECLA
+576 AGAQDFLRECLA

-617 ALTLAEQWLATPDR
+617 AMNLVSQWLATPDR
-631 EYCPHGRP
+631 DYCPHGRP
-639 TVIRRDAAALE
+639 TVLRRDAAALE

>member
-1 MGMPVSRIQVLP
+1 MALPVSRIQVLP
-13 SDLCNQIAAGEVVE
+13 SELCNQIAAGEVVE

-70 PSDLELAVLRHATS
+70 PDELSLAVLRHATS
-84 KIRTVRD
+84 KIRKVTD

-104 LPSIASVSSFS
+104 LPSIASVSDFS
-115 MSSAVHGANGSVES
+115 MASAVRGENGSVVS
-129 SVIRVEFGSA
+129 SVIRVSFGERSG
-139 SPVEPS
+139 VEPS
-145 SLHQGTV
+145 SLHQGTM

-159 SNVPARLKFLKTP
+159 SNVPARLKFLKSP
-172 ATEVKRCLEWMERQA
+172 ATEVKRCLEWLERQA

-196 LTSDGRTLFKCL
+196 LMSDGRTLLQCL
-208 PGETLAERIARMWP
+208 PGETLAARLARMWP
-222 PQIAEALTPFDAE
+222 PQVVEALAPFDAE
-235 RGGIRVHGLAGR
+235 RCGVRVHGLAAR

-259 VFVNG
+259 IFVNG
-264 RSVADKRVYGAVR
+264 RSVTDKRVYGAVR

-321 VYAAVLTAVRSALMT
+321 VYAAVLTAVRSSLQT
-336 PAERLDAGSGVRDG
+336 PSGELDAGCGVKDG
-350 RPEMPA
+350 ASPE
-356 EKAAPA
+356 AAP
-362 AAAAPAGA
+362 PSAGKKE
-370 EAPQAPVGPAR
+370 EASP
-381 HVLAEPRPAGFWGR
+381 VLAESRPMGFWGA
-395 ADRPLGQPS
+395 ADSPLRRPLPS
-404 VFARKPEEDGEW
+404 EREPEGGGEW
-416 TVARPQADAGST
+416 TVARPSAVPDSRGFPGAAQPAPSGEDAPSFREEEKT
-428 GMAFTRQP
+428 EPRPT
-436 ERMPAFG
+436 
-443 EAGVP
+443 P
-448 PVSPAPK
+448 PVPENLLREVPEPAP
-455 PAPAVPES
+455 S
-463 LLEDVP
+463 
-469 APRRDD
+469 
-475 ARGLDY
+475 RGLEY

-513 SRFSEKGYR
+513 SRFSEKGWH
-522 GARQGLALPLVLAL
+522 GASQGLALPLVLEL
-536 HPAEAERWMAVKD
+536 HPAEAGRWRDVKE
-549 MLEGLGYRGSLRG
+549 MLEGLGYRGTLSG
-562 STLTVEEVPALLDR
+562 GTLTVDGIPALLDR
-576 GGAEDFLKECLA
+576 AGAQDFLRECLA

-617 ALTLAEQWLATPDR
+617 AMNLVSQWLATPDR
-631 EYCPHGRP
+631 DYCPHGRP
-639 TVIRRDAAALE
+639 TVLRRDAAALE

>member
-1 MGMPVSRIQVLP
+1 MALPVSRIQVLP

-42 AWATRVDVQLEN
+42 AWATRVDVRLEN

-70 PSDLELAVLRHATS
+70 PDELSLAVLRHATS
-84 KIRTVRD
+84 KIRKVTD

-104 LPSIASVSSFS
+104 LPSIASVSDFS
-115 MSSAVHGANGSVES
+115 MASAVHGEDGGVVS
-129 SVIRVEFGSA
+129 SVIRVSFGERSG
-139 SPVEPS
+139 VEPS

-159 SNVPARLKFLKTP
+159 SNVPARLKFLKSP
-172 ATEVKRCLEWMERQA
+172 ATEVKRCLEWLERQA

-196 LTSDGRTLFKCL
+196 LTSDGKALLQCL
-208 PGETLAERIARMWP
+208 PGETLAARLARMWP
-222 PQIAEALTPFDAE
+222 PQIVEALAPFDAE
-235 RGGIRVHGLAGR
+235 RCGVRVHGLAAR

-259 VFVNG
+259 IFVNG
-264 RSVADKRVYGAVR
+264 RSVTDKRVYGAVR

-307 HPAKSEVRFRDESA
+307 HPAKSEVRFRDEAA
-321 VYAAVLTAVRSALMT
+321 VYAAVLTAVRSALQA
-336 PAERLDAGSGVRDG
+336 PSDGLDAGCGVKDG
-350 RPEMPA
+350 ASPE
-356 EKAAPA
+356 AAP
-362 AAAAPAGA
+362 PSAGKKE
-370 EAPQAPVGPAR
+370 EASP
-381 HVLAEPRPAGFWGR
+381 VLAESRPMGFWGA
-395 ADRPLGQPS
+395 ADSPLRRPLPS
-404 VFARKPEEDGEW
+404 EREPEGGGEW
-416 TVARPQADAGST
+416 TVARPSAVPDSHGFPGAAQPAPFPEPGVREADPSGEGALSFREEKKE
-428 GMAFTRQP
+428 ACR
-436 ERMPAFG
+436 PA
-443 EAGVP
+443 P
-448 PVSPAPK
+448 PVPENLLQEEPEPSP
-455 PAPAVPES
+455 S
-463 LLEDVP
+463 
-469 APRRDD
+469 
-475 ARGLDY
+475 RGLDY

-513 SRFSEKGYR
+513 SRFSEKGWH
-522 GARQGLALPLVLAL
+522 GASQGLALPLVLEL
-536 HPAEAERWMAVKD
+536 HQAEAGRWRDVKE
-549 MLEGLGYRGSLRG
+549 MLEGLGYRGTLSG
-562 STLTVEEVPALLDR
+562 GTLTVDGIPALLDR
-576 GGAEDFLKECLA
+576 AGAQEFLRECLA

-617 ALTLAEQWLATPDR
+617 AMNLVSQWLATPDR
-631 EYCPHGRP
+631 DYCPHGRP
-639 TVIRRDAAALE
+639 TVLRRDAAALE

>member
-1 MGMPVSRIQVLP
+1 MALPVSRIQVLP

-42 AWATRVDVQLEN
+42 AWATRVDVRLEN

-70 PSDLELAVLRHATS
+70 PDELSLAVLRHATS
-84 KIRTVRD
+84 KIRKVTD

-104 LPSIASVSSFS
+104 LPSIASVSDFS
-115 MSSAVHGANGSVES
+115 MASAVHGEDGGVVS
-129 SVIRVEFGSA
+129 SVIRVSFGERSG
-139 SPVEPS
+139 VEPS

-159 SNVPARLKFLKTP
+159 SNVPARLKFLKSP
-172 ATEVKRCLEWMERQA
+172 ATEVKRCLEWLERQA

-196 LTSDGRTLFKCL
+196 LTSDGKALLQCL
-208 PGETLAERIARMWP
+208 PGENLAARLARMWP
-222 PQIAEALTPFDAE
+222 PQIVEALAPFDAE
-235 RGGIRVHGLAGR
+235 RCGVRVHGLAAR

-259 VFVNG
+259 IFVNG
-264 RSVADKRVYGAVR
+264 RSVTDKRVYGAVR

-307 HPAKSEVRFRDESA
+307 HPAKSEVRFRDEAA
-321 VYAAVLTAVRSALMT
+321 VYAAVLTAVRSALQA
-336 PAERLDAGSGVRDG
+336 PSDGLDAGCGVKDG
-350 RPEMPA
+350 ASPE
-356 EKAAPA
+356 AAP
-362 AAAAPAGA
+362 PSAGKKE
-370 EAPQAPVGPAR
+370 EASP
-381 HVLAEPRPAGFWGR
+381 VLAESRPMGFWGA
-395 ADRPLGQPS
+395 ADSPLRRPLPS
-404 VFARKPEEDGEW
+404 EREPEGGGEW
-416 TVARPQADAGST
+416 TVARPSAVPDSRGFPGAAQPAPFPEPCVRESDPSGAGALSFREEKKE
-428 GMAFTRQP
+428 ACR
-436 ERMPAFG
+436 PA
-443 EAGVP
+443 P
-448 PVSPAPK
+448 PVPENLLQEEPEPSP
-455 PAPAVPES
+455 S
-463 LLEDVP
+463 
-469 APRRDD
+469 
-475 ARGLDY
+475 RGLDY

-513 SRFSEKGYR
+513 SRFSEKGWH
-522 GARQGLALPLVLAL
+522 GASQGLALPLVLEL
-536 HPAEAERWMAVKD
+536 HPAEAGRWRDVKE
-549 MLEGLGYRGSLRG
+549 MLEGLGYRGTLCG
-562 STLTVEEVPALLDR
+562 GTLTVDGIPALLDR
-576 GGAEDFLKECLA
+576 AGAQDFLRECLA

-617 ALTLAEQWLATPDR
+617 AMNLVSQWLATPDR
-631 EYCPHGRP
+631 DYCPHGRP
-639 TVIRRDAAALE
+639 TVLRRDAAALE

>member
-1 MGMPVSRIQVLP
+1 MALPISRIQVLP
-13 SDLCNQIAAGEVVE
+13 SELCNQIAAGEVVE

-70 PSDLELAVLRHATS
+70 PDELSLAVLRHATS
-84 KIRTVRD
+84 KIRKVTD

-104 LPSIASVSSFS
+104 LPSIASVSDFS
-115 MSSAVHGANGSVES
+115 MASAVRGENGSVVS
-129 SVIRVEFGSA
+129 SVIRVSFGERSG
-139 SPVEPS
+139 VEPS

-152 VEVRDLF
+152 VQVRDLF
-159 SNVPARLKFLKTP
+159 SNVPARLKFLKSP
-172 ATEVKRCLEWMERQA
+172 ATEVKRCLEWLERQA

-196 LTSDGRTLFKCL
+196 LMSDGRTLLQCL
-208 PGETLAERIARMWP
+208 PGETLAARLARMWP
-222 PQIAEALTPFDAE
+222 PQVVEALAPFDAE
-235 RGGIRVHGLAGR
+235 RCGVRVHGLAAR

-259 VFVNG
+259 IFVNG
-264 RSVADKRVYGAVR
+264 RSVTDKRVYGAVR

-321 VYAAVLTAVRSALMT
+321 VYAAVLTAVRSSLQT
-336 PAERLDAGSGVRDG
+336 PSGELDAGCGVKDG
-350 RPEMPA
+350 ASPEAAPPSAGKKEEASPVLAESRPMGFWGAADSPLRRPLPA
-356 EKAAPA
+356 EKESE
-362 AAAAPAGA
+362 G
-370 EAPQAPVGPAR
+370 
-381 HVLAEPRPAGFWGR
+381 
-395 ADRPLGQPS
+395 
-404 VFARKPEEDGEW
+404 DGEW
-416 TVARPQADAGST
+416 TVARPHPMPDSRGMTQPAPSGEDAPSFREEEKT
-428 GMAFTRQP
+428 DPRPT
-436 ERMPAFG
+436 
-443 EAGVP
+443 P
-448 PVSPAPK
+448 PVPENLLREVPEPAP
-455 PAPAVPES
+455 S
-463 LLEDVP
+463 
-469 APRRDD
+469 
-475 ARGLDY
+475 RGLEY

-513 SRFSEKGYR
+513 SRFSEKGWH
-522 GARQGLALPLVLAL
+522 GASQGLALPLVLEL
-536 HPAEAERWMAVKD
+536 HPAEAGRWRDVKE
-549 MLEGLGYRGSLRG
+549 MLEGLGYRGTLSG
-562 STLTVEEVPALLDR
+562 GTLTVDGIPALLDR
-576 GGAEDFLKECLA
+576 AGAQDFLRECLA

-617 ALTLAEQWLATPDR
+617 AMNLVSQWLATPDR
-631 EYCPHGRP
+631 DYCPHGRP
-639 TVIRRDAAALE
+639 TVLRRDAAALE

>member
-1 MGMPVSRIQVLP
+1 MALPVSRIQVLP
-13 SDLCNQIAAGEVVE
+13 SELCNQIAAGEVVE

-70 PSDLELAVLRHATS
+70 PDELSLAVLRHATS
-84 KIRTVRD
+84 KIRKVTD

-104 LPSIASVSSFS
+104 LPSIASVSDFS
-115 MSSAVHGANGSVES
+115 MASAVRGENGSVVS
-129 SVIRVEFGSA
+129 SVIRVSFGERSG
-139 SPVEPS
+139 VEPS

-159 SNVPARLKFLKTP
+159 SNVPARLKFLKSP
-172 ATEVKRCLEWMERQA
+172 ATEVKRCLEWLERQA

-196 LTSDGRTLFKCL
+196 LMSDGRTLLQCL
-208 PGETLAERIARMWP
+208 PGETLAARLARMWP
-222 PQIAEALTPFDAE
+222 PQVVEALAPFDAE
-235 RGGIRVHGLAGR
+235 RSGVRVHGLAAR

-259 VFVNG
+259 IFVNG
-264 RSVADKRVYGAVR
+264 RSVTDKRVYGAVR

-321 VYAAVLTAVRSALMT
+321 VYAAVLTAVRSSLQT
-336 PAERLDAGSGVRDG
+336 PSGELDAGCGVKDG
-350 RPEMPA
+350 ASPEAAPPSAGKKEEASPVLAESRPMGFWGAADSPLRRPLPA
-356 EKAAPA
+356 EKESE
-362 AAAAPAGA
+362 G
-370 EAPQAPVGPAR
+370 
-381 HVLAEPRPAGFWGR
+381 
-395 ADRPLGQPS
+395 
-404 VFARKPEEDGEW
+404 DGEW
-416 TVARPQADAGST
+416 TVARPHPVPDSRGMTQPAPSGEDAPSFREEEKT
-428 GMAFTRQP
+428 EPRPT
-436 ERMPAFG
+436 
-443 EAGVP
+443 P
-448 PVSPAPK
+448 PVPENLLREVPEPAP
-455 PAPAVPES
+455 S
-463 LLEDVP
+463 
-469 APRRDD
+469 
-475 ARGLDY
+475 RGLEY

-513 SRFSEKGYR
+513 SRFSEKGWH
-522 GARQGLALPLVLAL
+522 GASQGLALPLVLEL
-536 HPAEAERWMAVKD
+536 HPAEAGRWRDVKE
-549 MLEGLGYRGSLRG
+549 MLEGLGYRGTLCG
-562 STLTVEEVPALLDR
+562 GTLTVDGIPALLDR
-576 GGAEDFLKECLA
+576 AGAQDFLRECLA

-617 ALTLAEQWLATPDR
+617 AMNLVSQWLATPDR
-631 EYCPHGRP
+631 DYCPHGRP
-639 TVIRRDAAALE
+639 TVLRRDAAALE

>member
-1 MGMPVSRIQVLP
+1 MALPISRIQVLP
-13 SDLCNQIAAGEVVE
+13 SELCNQIAAGEVVE

-70 PSDLELAVLRHATS
+70 PDELSLAVLRHATS
-84 KIRTVRD
+84 KLRKVTD

-104 LPSIASVSSFS
+104 LPSIASVSDFS
-115 MSSAVHGANGSVES
+115 MASAVRGENGSVVS
-129 SVIRVEFGSA
+129 SVIRVSFGVRSG
-139 SPVEPS
+139 VEPS
-145 SLHQGTV
+145 SLHQGTM

-159 SNVPARLKFLKTP
+159 SNVPARLKFLKSP
-172 ATEVKRCLEWMERQA
+172 ATEVKRCLEWLERQA

-196 LTSDGRTLFKCL
+196 LMSDGRTLLQCL
-208 PGETLAERIARMWP
+208 PGETLAARLARMWP
-222 PQIAEALTPFDAE
+222 PQVVEALAPFDAE
-235 RGGIRVHGLAGR
+235 RCGVRVHGLAAR

-259 VFVNG
+259 IFVNG
-264 RSVADKRVYGAVR
+264 RSVTDKRVYGAVR

-321 VYAAVLTAVRSALMT
+321 VYAAVLTAVRSSLQT
-336 PAERLDAGSGVRDG
+336 PSGELDAGCGVKDG
-350 RPEMPA
+350 ASPE
-356 EKAAPA
+356 AAP
-362 AAAAPAGA
+362 PSAGKKE
-370 EAPQAPVGPAR
+370 EASP
-381 HVLAEPRPAGFWGR
+381 VLAESRPMGFWGA
-395 ADRPLGQPS
+395 ADSPLRRPLPS
-404 VFARKPEEDGEW
+404 EREPEGGGEW
-416 TVARPQADAGST
+416 TVARPSAVPDSRGFPGAAQPAPSGEDAPSFREEEKT
-428 GMAFTRQP
+428 EPRPT
-436 ERMPAFG
+436 
-443 EAGVP
+443 P
-448 PVSPAPK
+448 PVPENLLREVPEPAP
-455 PAPAVPES
+455 S
-463 LLEDVP
+463 
-469 APRRDD
+469 
-475 ARGLDY
+475 RGLEY

-513 SRFSEKGYR
+513 SRFSEKGWH
-522 GARQGLALPLVLAL
+522 GASQGLALPLVLEL
-536 HPAEAERWMAVKD
+536 HPAEAGRWRDVKE
-549 MLEGLGYRGSLRG
+549 MLEGLGYRGTLSG
-562 STLTVEEVPALLDR
+562 GTLTVDGIPALLDR
-576 GGAEDFLKECLA
+576 AGAQDFLRECLA

-617 ALTLAEQWLATPDR
+617 AMNLVSQWLATPDR
-631 EYCPHGRP
+631 DYCPHGRP
-639 TVIRRDAAALE
+639 TVLRRDAAALE

>member
-1 MGMPVSRIQVLP
+1 MALPISRIQVLP
-13 SDLCNQIAAGEVVE
+13 SELCNQIAAGEVVE

-70 PSDLELAVLRHATS
+70 PDELSLAVLRHATS
-84 KIRTVRD
+84 KIRKVTD

-104 LPSIASVSSFS
+104 LPSIASVSDFS
-115 MSSAVHGANGSVES
+115 MASAVRGENGSVVS
-129 SVIRVEFGSA
+129 SVIRVSFGERSG
-139 SPVEPS
+139 VEPS
-145 SLHQGTV
+145 SLHQGTM

-159 SNVPARLKFLKTP
+159 SNVPARLKFLKSP
-172 ATEVKRCLEWMERQA
+172 ATEVKRCLEWLERQA

-196 LTSDGRTLFKCL
+196 LVSDGRTLLQCL
-208 PGETLAERIARMWP
+208 PGETLAARLARMWP
-222 PQIAEALTPFDAE
+222 PQVVEALAPFDAE
-235 RGGIRVHGLAGR
+235 RCGVRVHGLAAR

-259 VFVNG
+259 IFVNG
-264 RSVADKRVYGAVR
+264 RSVTDKRVYGAVR

-307 HPAKSEVRFRDESA
+307 HPAKSEVRFRDEAA
-321 VYAAVLTAVRSALMT
+321 VYAAVLTAVRSALQA
-336 PAERLDAGSGVRDG
+336 PSDGLDAGCGVKDG
-350 RPEMPA
+350 ASPE
-356 EKAAPA
+356 AAP
-362 AAAAPAGA
+362 PSAGKKE
-370 EAPQAPVGPAR
+370 EASP
-381 HVLAEPRPAGFWGR
+381 VLAESRPMGFWGA
-395 ADRPLGQPS
+395 ADSPLRRPLPS
-404 VFARKPEEDGEW
+404 EREPEGGGEW
-416 TVARPQADAGST
+416 TVARPSAVPDSRGFPGAAQPAPFPEPGVRESDPSGAGALSFREEKKE
-428 GMAFTRQP
+428 ACR
-436 ERMPAFG
+436 PA
-443 EAGVP
+443 P
-448 PVSPAPK
+448 PVPENLLQEEPEPSP
-455 PAPAVPES
+455 S
-463 LLEDVP
+463 
-469 APRRDD
+469 
-475 ARGLDY
+475 RGLDY

-513 SRFSEKGYR
+513 SRFSEKGWH
-522 GARQGLALPLVLAL
+522 GASQGLALPLVLEL
-536 HPAEAERWMAVKD
+536 HPAEAGRWRDVKE
-549 MLEGLGYRGSLRG
+549 MLEGLGYRGTLSG
-562 STLTVEEVPALLDR
+562 GTLTVDGIPALLDR
-576 GGAEDFLKECLA
+576 AGAQEFLRECLA

-617 ALTLAEQWLATPDR
+617 AMNLVSQWLATPDR
-631 EYCPHGRP
+631 DYCPHGRP
-639 TVIRRDAAALE
+639 TVLRRDAAALE

>member
-1 MGMPVSRIQVLP
+1 MALPISRIQVLP
-13 SDLCNQIAAGEVVE
+13 SELCNQIAAGEVVE

-42 AWATRVDVQLEN
+42 AWATRVDVRLGN

-70 PSDLELAVLRHATS
+70 PDELSLAVLRHATS
-84 KIRTVRD
+84 KLRKVTD

-104 LPSIASVSSFS
+104 LPSIASVSDFS
-115 MSSAVHGANGSVES
+115 MASAVRGENGSVVS
-129 SVIRVEFGSA
+129 SVIRVSFGERSG
-139 SPVEPS
+139 VEPS
-145 SLHQGTV
+145 SLHQGTM

-159 SNVPARLKFLKTP
+159 SNVPARLKFLKSP
-172 ATEVKRCLEWMERQA
+172 ATEVKRCLEWLERQA

-196 LTSDGRTLFKCL
+196 LMSDGRTLLQCL
-208 PGETLAERIARMWP
+208 PGETLAARLARMWP
-222 PQIAEALTPFDAE
+222 PQVVEALAPFDAE
-235 RGGIRVHGLAGR
+235 RCGVRVHGLAAR

-259 VFVNG
+259 IFVNG
-264 RSVADKRVYGAVR
+264 RSVTDKRVYGAVR

-321 VYAAVLTAVRSALMT
+321 VYAAVLTAVRSSLQT
-336 PAERLDAGSGVRDG
+336 PSGELDAGCGVKDG
-350 RPEMPA
+350 ASPE
-356 EKAAPA
+356 AAP
-362 AAAAPAGA
+362 PSAGKKE
-370 EAPQAPVGPAR
+370 EASP
-381 HVLAEPRPAGFWGR
+381 VLAESRPMGFWGA
-395 ADRPLGQPS
+395 ADSPLRRPLPS
-404 VFARKPEEDGEW
+404 ERAPEGGGEW
-416 TVARPQADAGST
+416 TVARPSAVPDSRGFPGAAQPAPSGEDAPSFREEEKT
-428 GMAFTRQP
+428 EPRPT
-436 ERMPAFG
+436 
-443 EAGVP
+443 P
-448 PVSPAPK
+448 PVPENLLREVPEPAP
-455 PAPAVPES
+455 S
-463 LLEDVP
+463 
-469 APRRDD
+469 
-475 ARGLDY
+475 RGLEY

-513 SRFSEKGYR
+513 SRFSEKGWH
-522 GARQGLALPLVLAL
+522 GASQGLALPLVLEL
-536 HPAEAERWMAVKD
+536 HPAEAGRWRDVKE
-549 MLEGLGYRGSLRG
+549 MLEGLGYRGTLSG
-562 STLTVEEVPALLDR
+562 GTLTVDGIPALLDR
-576 GGAEDFLKECLA
+576 AGAQDFLRECLA

-617 ALTLAEQWLATPDR
+617 AMNLVSQWLATPDR
-631 EYCPHGRP
+631 DYCPHGRP
-639 TVIRRDAAALE
+639 TVLRRDAAALE

>member
-1 MGMPVSRIQVLP
+1 MALPISRIQVLP
-13 SDLCNQIAAGEVVE
+13 SELCNQIAAGEVVE

-70 PSDLELAVLRHATS
+70 PDELSLAVLRHATS
-84 KIRTVRD
+84 KLRKVTD

-104 LPSIASVSSFS
+104 LPSIASVSDFS
-115 MSSAVHGANGSVES
+115 MASAVRGENGSVVS
-129 SVIRVEFGSA
+129 SVIRVSFGERSG
-139 SPVEPS
+139 VEPS
-145 SLHQGTV
+145 SLHQGTM

-159 SNVPARLKFLKTP
+159 SNVPARLKFLKSP
-172 ATEVKRCLEWMERQA
+172 ATEVKRCLEWLERQA

-196 LTSDGRTLFKCL
+196 LMSDGRTLLQCL
-208 PGETLAERIARMWP
+208 PGETLAARLARMWP
-222 PQIAEALTPFDAE
+222 PQVVEALAPFDAE
-235 RGGIRVHGLAGR
+235 RCGVRVHGLAAR

-259 VFVNG
+259 IFVNG
-264 RSVADKRVYGAVR
+264 RSVTDKRVYGAVR

-321 VYAAVLTAVRSALMT
+321 VYAAVLTAVRSSLQT
-336 PAERLDAGSGVRDG
+336 PSGELDAGCGVKDG
-350 RPEMPA
+350 ASPE
-356 EKAAPA
+356 AAP
-362 AAAAPAGA
+362 PSAGKKE
-370 EAPQAPVGPAR
+370 EASP
-381 HVLAEPRPAGFWGR
+381 VLAESRPMGFWGA
-395 ADRPLGQPS
+395 ADSPLRRPLPS
-404 VFARKPEEDGEW
+404 EREPEGGGEW
-416 TVARPQADAGST
+416 TVARPSAVPDSRGFPGAAQRAPSGEDAPSFREEEKT
-428 GMAFTRQP
+428 EPRPT
-436 ERMPAFG
+436 
-443 EAGVP
+443 P
-448 PVSPAPK
+448 PVPENLLREVPEPAP
-455 PAPAVPES
+455 S
-463 LLEDVP
+463 
-469 APRRDD
+469 
-475 ARGLDY
+475 RGLEY

-513 SRFSEKGYR
+513 SRFSEKGWH
-522 GARQGLALPLVLAL
+522 GASQGLALPLVLEL
-536 HPAEAERWMAVKD
+536 HPAEAGRWRDVKE
-549 MLEGLGYRGSLRG
+549 MLEGLGYRGTLSG
-562 STLTVEEVPALLDR
+562 GTLTVDGIPALLDR
-576 GGAEDFLKECLA
+576 AGAQDFLRECLA

-617 ALTLAEQWLATPDR
+617 AMNLVSQWLATPDR
-631 EYCPHGRP
+631 DYCPHGRP
-639 TVIRRDAAALE
+639 TVLRRDAAALE

>member
-1 MGMPVSRIQVLP
+1 MALPISRIQVLP
-13 SDLCNQIAAGEVVE
+13 SELCNQIAAGEVVE

-70 PSDLELAVLRHATS
+70 PDELSLAVLRHATS
-84 KIRTVRD
+84 KIRKVTD

-104 LPSIASVSSFS
+104 LPSIASVSDFS
-115 MSSAVHGANGSVES
+115 MASAVRGENGSVVS
-129 SVIRVEFGSA
+129 SVIRVSFGERSG
-139 SPVEPS
+139 VDPS

-152 VEVRDLF
+152 VQVRDLF
-159 SNVPARLKFLKTP
+159 SNVPARLKFLKSP
-172 ATEVKRCLEWMERQA
+172 ATEVKRCLEWLERQA

-196 LTSDGRTLFKCL
+196 LMSDGRTLLQCL
-208 PGETLAERIARMWP
+208 PGETLAARLARMWP
-222 PQIAEALTPFDAE
+222 PQIVEALAPFDAE
-235 RGGIRVHGLAGR
+235 RCGVRVHGLAAR

-259 VFVNG
+259 IFVNG
-264 RSVADKRVYGAVR
+264 RSVTDKRVYGAVR

-321 VYAAVLTAVRSALMT
+321 VYAAVLTAVRSALQA
-336 PAERLDAGSGVRDG
+336 PSDGLDAGCGVKDG
-350 RPEMPA
+350 ASPE
-356 EKAAPA
+356 AAP
-362 AAAAPAGA
+362 PSAGKKE
-370 EAPQAPVGPAR
+370 EASP
-381 HVLAEPRPAGFWGR
+381 VLAESRPMGFWGA
-395 ADRPLGQPS
+395 ADSPLRRPLPS
-404 VFARKPEEDGEW
+404 EREPEGGGEW
-416 TVARPQADAGST
+416 TVARPSAVPDSHGFPEA
-428 GMAFTRQP
+428 AQP
-436 ERMPAFG
+436 APFPEPGVR
-443 EAGVP
+443 EGVP
-448 PVSPAPK
+448 SGEGALSFREEKKEACRPAP
-455 PAPAVPES
+455 PAPENLLQEEPEPS
-463 LLEDVP
+463 P
-469 APRRDD
+469 S
-475 ARGLDY
+475 RGLDY

-513 SRFSEKGYR
+513 SRFSEKGWH
-522 GARQGLALPLVLAL
+522 GASQGLALPLVLEL
-536 HPAEAERWMAVKD
+536 HPAEAGRWRDVKE
-549 MLEGLGYRGSLRG
+549 MLEGLGYRGTLSG
-562 STLTVEEVPALLDR
+562 GTLTVDGIPALLDR
-576 GGAEDFLKECLA
+576 AGAQEFLRECLA

-617 ALTLAEQWLATPDR
+617 AMNLVSQWLATPDR
-631 EYCPHGRP
+631 DYCPHGRP
-639 TVIRRDAAALE
+639 TVLRRDAAALE

>member
-1 MGMPVSRIQVLP
+1 MALPVSRIQVLP
-13 SDLCNQIAAGEVVE
+13 SELCNQIAAGEVVE

-70 PSDLELAVLRHATS
+70 PDELSLAVLRHATS
-84 KIRTVRD
+84 KIRKVTD

-104 LPSIASVSSFS
+104 LPSIASVSDFS
-115 MSSAVHGANGSVES
+115 MASAVRGENGSVVS
-129 SVIRVEFGSA
+129 SVIRVSFGERSG
-139 SPVEPS
+139 VEPS

-159 SNVPARLKFLKTP
+159 SNVPARLKFLKSP
-172 ATEVKRCLEWMERQA
+172 ATEVKRCLEWLERQA

-196 LTSDGRTLFKCL
+196 LMSDGRTLLQCL
-208 PGETLAERIARMWP
+208 PGETLAARLARMWP
-222 PQIAEALTPFDAE
+222 PQVVEALAPFDAE
-235 RGGIRVHGLAGR
+235 RSGVRVHGLAAR

-259 VFVNG
+259 IFVNG
-264 RSVADKRVYGAVR
+264 RSVTDKRVYGAVR

-321 VYAAVLTAVRSALMT
+321 VYAAVLTAVRSSLQT
-336 PAERLDAGSGVRDG
+336 PSGELDAGCGVKDG
-350 RPEMPA
+350 ASPEVTPPSAGKKEEASPVLAESRPMGFWGAADSPLRRPLPA
-356 EKAAPA
+356 EKESE
-362 AAAAPAGA
+362 G
-370 EAPQAPVGPAR
+370 
-381 HVLAEPRPAGFWGR
+381 
-395 ADRPLGQPS
+395 
-404 VFARKPEEDGEW
+404 DGEW
-416 TVARPQADAGST
+416 TVARPHPVPDSRGMTQPAPSGEDAPSFREEEKT
-428 GMAFTRQP
+428 EPRPT
-436 ERMPAFG
+436 
-443 EAGVP
+443 P
-448 PVSPAPK
+448 PVPENLLREVPEPAP
-455 PAPAVPES
+455 S
-463 LLEDVP
+463 
-469 APRRDD
+469 
-475 ARGLDY
+475 RGLEY

-513 SRFSEKGYR
+513 SRFSEKGWH
-522 GARQGLALPLVLAL
+522 GASQGLALPLVLEL
-536 HPAEAERWMAVKD
+536 HPAEAGRWRDVQE
-549 MLEGLGYRGSLRG
+549 MLAGLGYRGTLCG
-562 STLTVEEVPALLDR
+562 GTLTVDGIPALLDR
-576 GGAEDFLKECLA
+576 AGAQDFLRECLA

-617 ALTLAEQWLATPDR
+617 AMNLVSQWLATPDR
-631 EYCPHGRP
+631 DYCPHGRP
-639 TVIRRDAAALE
+639 TVLRRDAAALE

>member
-1 MGMPVSRIQVLP
+1 MALPVSRIQVLP
-13 SDLCNQIAAGEVVE
+13 SELCNQIAAGEVVE

-70 PSDLELAVLRHATS
+70 PDELSLAVLRHATS
-84 KIRTVRD
+84 KIRKVTD

-104 LPSIASVSSFS
+104 LPSIASVSDFS
-115 MSSAVHGANGSVES
+115 MASAVRGENGSVVS
-129 SVIRVEFGSA
+129 SVIRVSFGERSG
-139 SPVEPS
+139 VEPS

-159 SNVPARLKFLKTP
+159 SNVPARLKFLKSP
-172 ATEVKRCLEWMERQA
+172 ATEVKRCLEWLERQA

-196 LTSDGRTLFKCL
+196 LMSDGRTLLQCL
-208 PGETLAERIARMWP
+208 PGETLAARLARMWP
-222 PQIAEALTPFDAE
+222 PQVVEALAPFDAE
-235 RGGIRVHGLAGR
+235 RSGVRVHGLAAR

-259 VFVNG
+259 IFVNG
-264 RSVADKRVYGAVR
+264 RSVTDKRVYGAVR

-321 VYAAVLTAVRSALMT
+321 VYAAVLTAVRSSLQT
-336 PAERLDAGSGVRDG
+336 PSGELDAGCGVKDG
-350 RPEMPA
+350 ASPEVTPPSAGKKEEASPVLAESRPMGFWGAADSPLRRPLPA
-356 EKAAPA
+356 EKESE
-362 AAAAPAGA
+362 G
-370 EAPQAPVGPAR
+370 
-381 HVLAEPRPAGFWGR
+381 
-395 ADRPLGQPS
+395 
-404 VFARKPEEDGEW
+404 DGEW
-416 TVARPQADAGST
+416 TVARPHPVPDSRGMTQPAPSGEDAPSFREEEEKT
-428 GMAFTRQP
+428 EPRPT
-436 ERMPAFG
+436 
-443 EAGVP
+443 P
-448 PVSPAPK
+448 PVPENLLREVPEPAP
-455 PAPAVPES
+455 S
-463 LLEDVP
+463 
-469 APRRDD
+469 
-475 ARGLDY
+475 RGLEY

-513 SRFSEKGYR
+513 SRFSEKGWH
-522 GARQGLALPLVLAL
+522 GASQGLALPLVLEL
-536 HPAEAERWMAVKD
+536 HPAEAGRWRDVKE
-549 MLEGLGYRGSLRG
+549 MLEGLGYRGTLCG
-562 STLTVEEVPALLDR
+562 GTLTVDGIPALLDR
-576 GGAEDFLKECLA
+576 AGAQDFLRECLA

-617 ALTLAEQWLATPDR
+617 AMNLVSQWLATPDR
-631 EYCPHGRP
+631 DYCPHGRP
-639 TVIRRDAAALE
+639 TVLRRDAAALE

>member
-1 MGMPVSRIQVLP
+1 MALPISRIQVLP
-13 SDLCNQIAAGEVVE
+13 SELCNQIAAGEVVE

-70 PSDLELAVLRHATS
+70 PDELSLAVLRHATS
-84 KIRTVRD
+84 KIRKVTD

-104 LPSIASVSSFS
+104 LPSIASVSDFS
-115 MSSAVHGANGSVES
+115 MASAVHGEDGGVVS
-129 SVIRVEFGSA
+129 SVIRVSFGERSG
-139 SPVEPS
+139 VEPS
-145 SLHQGTV
+145 SLHQGTM

-159 SNVPARLKFLKTP
+159 SNVPARLKFLKSP
-172 ATEVKRCLEWMERQA
+172 ATEVKRCLEWLERQA

-196 LTSDGRTLFKCL
+196 LMSDGRTLLQCL
-208 PGETLAERIARMWP
+208 PGETLAARLARMWP
-222 PQIAEALTPFDAE
+222 PQVVEALAPFDAE
-235 RGGIRVHGLAGR
+235 RCGVRVHGLAAR

-259 VFVNG
+259 IFVNG
-264 RSVADKRVYGAVR
+264 RSVTDKRVYGAVR

-307 HPAKSEVRFRDESA
+307 HPAKSEVRFRDEAA
-321 VYAAVLTAVRSALMT
+321 VYAAVLTAVRSALQA
-336 PAERLDAGSGVRDG
+336 PSDGLDAGCGVKDG
-350 RPEMPA
+350 ASPE
-356 EKAAPA
+356 AAP
-362 AAAAPAGA
+362 PSAGKKE
-370 EAPQAPVGPAR
+370 EASP
-381 HVLAEPRPAGFWGR
+381 VLAESRPMGFWGA
-395 ADRPLGQPS
+395 ADSPLRRPLPS
-404 VFARKPEEDGEW
+404 EREPEGGGEW
-416 TVARPQADAGST
+416 TVARPSAVPDSRGFPEA
-428 GMAFTRQP
+428 AQP
-436 ERMPAFG
+436 APFPEPGVR
-443 EAGVP
+443 EGVP
-448 PVSPAPK
+448 SGEGALSFREEKKEACRPAP
-455 PAPAVPES
+455 PAPENLLQEEPEPS
-463 LLEDVP
+463 P
-469 APRRDD
+469 S
-475 ARGLDY
+475 RGLDY

-513 SRFSEKGYR
+513 SRFSEKGWH
-522 GARQGLALPLVLAL
+522 GASQGLALPLVLEL
-536 HPAEAERWMAVKD
+536 HPAEAGRWRDVKE
-549 MLEGLGYRGSLRG
+549 MLEGLGYRGTLSG
-562 STLTVEEVPALLDR
+562 GTLTVDGIPALLDR
-576 GGAEDFLKECLA
+576 AGAQEFLRECLA

-617 ALTLAEQWLATPDR
+617 AMNLVSQWLATPDR
-631 EYCPHGRP
+631 DYCPHGRP
-639 TVIRRDAAALE
+639 TVLRRDAAALE

>member
-1 MGMPVSRIQVLP
+1 MALPVSRIQVLP
-13 SDLCNQIAAGEVVE
+13 SELCNQIAAGEVVE

-42 AWATRVDVQLEN
+42 AWATRVDVRLEN

-70 PSDLELAVLRHATS
+70 PDELSLAVLRHATS
-84 KIRTVRD
+84 KISKVTD

-104 LPSIASVSSFS
+104 LPSIASVSDFS
-115 MSSAVHGANGSVES
+115 MASAVRGENGSVVS
-129 SVIRVEFGSA
+129 SVIRVSFGERSG
-139 SPVEPS
+139 VEPS

-159 SNVPARLKFLKTP
+159 SNVPARLKFLKSP
-172 ATEVKRCLEWMERQA
+172 ATEVKRCLEWLERQA

-196 LTSDGRTLFKCL
+196 LTSDGKALLQCL
-208 PGETLAERIARMWP
+208 PGETLAARLARMWP
-222 PQIAEALTPFDAE
+222 PQVVGALAPFDAE
-235 RGGIRVHGLAGR
+235 RCGVRVHGLAAR

-259 VFVNG
+259 IFVNG
-264 RSVADKRVYGAVR
+264 RSVTDRRVYGAVR

-321 VYAAVLTAVRSALMT
+321 VYAAVLTAVRSSLQT
-336 PAERLDAGSGVRDG
+336 PSGELDAGCGVKDG
-350 RPEMPA
+350 ASPE
-356 EKAAPA
+356 AAP
-362 AAAAPAGA
+362 PSAGKKE
-370 EAPQAPVGPAR
+370 EASQ
-381 HVLAEPRPAGFWGR
+381 VLAKSRPMGFWGA
-395 ADRPLGQPS
+395 ADSPLRRPMPS
-404 VFARKPEEDGEW
+404 ERETAGDGEW
-416 TVARPQADAGST
+416 TVARPYPMPDSREITRAAQPAPSPEPGAREPAPSGLGAPSFLEEEKT
-428 GMAFTRQP
+428 GP
-436 ERMPAFG
+436 CPA
-443 EAGVP
+443 P
-448 PVSPAPK
+448 PVPENFLQKEPE
-455 PAPAVPES
+455 PVP
-463 LLEDVP
+463 
-469 APRRDD
+469 
-475 ARGLDY
+475 ARGLEY

-487 TYLVFRDASDALVIL
+487 TYLVFRDASDALVLL

-513 SRFSEKGYR
+513 SRFSEKGWH
-522 GARQGLALPLVLAL
+522 GASQGLALPLVLEL
-536 HPAEAERWMAVKD
+536 HPAEAGRWRDVKE
-549 MLEGLGYRGSLRG
+549 MLEGLGYRGTLCG
-562 STLTVEEVPALLDR
+562 GTLTVDGIPALLDR
-576 GGAEDFLKECLA
+576 AGAQDFLGECLA

-617 ALTLAEQWLATPDR
+617 AMNLVSQWLATPDR
-631 EYCPHGRP
+631 DYCPHGRP
-639 TVIRRDAAALE
+639 TVLRRDAAALG

>member
-1 MGMPVSRIQVLP
+1 MALPVSRIQVLP
-13 SDLCNQIAAGEVVE
+13 SELCNQIAAGEVVE

-70 PSDLELAVLRHATS
+70 PDELSLAVLRHATS
-84 KIRTVRD
+84 KIRKVTD

-104 LPSIASVSSFS
+104 LPSIASVSDFS
-115 MSSAVHGANGSVES
+115 MASAVRGENGSVVS
-129 SVIRVEFGSA
+129 SVIRVSFGERSG
-139 SPVEPS
+139 VEPS

-159 SNVPARLKFLKTP
+159 SNVPARLKFLKSP
-172 ATEVKRCLEWMERQA
+172 ATEVKRCLEWLERQA

-196 LTSDGRTLFKCL
+196 LMSDGRTLLQCL
-208 PGETLAERIARMWP
+208 PGETLAARLARMWP
-222 PQIAEALTPFDAE
+222 PQVVEALAPFDAE
-235 RGGIRVHGLAGR
+235 RSGVRVHGLAAR

-259 VFVNG
+259 IFVNG
-264 RSVADKRVYGAVR
+264 RSVTDKRVYGAVR

-321 VYAAVLTAVRSALMT
+321 VYAAVLTAVRSSLQT
-336 PAERLDAGSGVRDG
+336 PSGELDAGCGVKDG
-350 RPEMPA
+350 ASPEVTPPSAGKKEEASPVLAESRPMGFWGAADSPLRRPLPA
-356 EKAAPA
+356 EKESE
-362 AAAAPAGA
+362 G
-370 EAPQAPVGPAR
+370 
-381 HVLAEPRPAGFWGR
+381 
-395 ADRPLGQPS
+395 
-404 VFARKPEEDGEW
+404 DGEW
-416 TVARPQADAGST
+416 TVARPHPVPDSRGMTQPAPSGEDAPSFREEEKT
-428 GMAFTRQP
+428 EPRPT
-436 ERMPAFG
+436 
-443 EAGVP
+443 P
-448 PVSPAPK
+448 PVPENLLREVPEPAP
-455 PAPAVPES
+455 S
-463 LLEDVP
+463 
-469 APRRDD
+469 
-475 ARGLDY
+475 RGLEY

-513 SRFSEKGYR
+513 SRFSEKGWH
-522 GARQGLALPLVLAL
+522 GASQGLALPLVLEL
-536 HPAEAERWMAVKD
+536 HPAEAGRWRDVKE
-549 MLEGLGYRGSLRG
+549 MLEGLGYRGTLCG
-562 STLTVEEVPALLDR
+562 GTLTVDGIPALLDR
-576 GGAEDFLKECLA
+576 AGAQDFLRECLA

-617 ALTLAEQWLATPDR
+617 AMNLVSQWLATPDR
-631 EYCPHGRP
+631 DYCPHGRP
-639 TVIRRDAAALE
+639 TVLRRDAAALK

>member
-1 MGMPVSRIQVLP
+1 MALPVSRIQVLP
-13 SDLCNQIAAGEVVE
+13 SELCNQIAAGEVVE

-42 AWATRVDVQLEN
+42 AWATRVDVQLGN

-70 PSDLELAVLRHATS
+70 PDELSLAVLRHATS
-84 KIRTVRD
+84 KIRKVTD

-104 LPSIASVSSFS
+104 LPSIASVSDFS
-115 MSSAVHGANGSVES
+115 MASAVRGENGSVVS
-129 SVIRVEFGSA
+129 SVIRVSFGERSG
-139 SPVEPS
+139 VEPS

-159 SNVPARLKFLKTP
+159 SNVPARLKFLKSP
-172 ATEVKRCLEWMERQA
+172 ATEVKRCLEWLERQA

-196 LTSDGRTLFKCL
+196 LMSDGRTLLQCL
-208 PGETLAERIARMWP
+208 PGETLAARLARMWP
-222 PQIAEALTPFDAE
+222 PQVVEALAPFDAE
-235 RGGIRVHGLAGR
+235 RSGVRVHGLAAR

-259 VFVNG
+259 IFVNG
-264 RSVADKRVYGAVR
+264 RSVTDKRVYGAVR

-321 VYAAVLTAVRSALMT
+321 VYAAVLTAVRSSLQT
-336 PAERLDAGSGVRDG
+336 PSGELDAGCGVKDG
-350 RPEMPA
+350 ASPEVTPPSAGKKEEASPVLAESRPMGFWGAADSPLRRPLPA
-356 EKAAPA
+356 EKESE
-362 AAAAPAGA
+362 G
-370 EAPQAPVGPAR
+370 
-381 HVLAEPRPAGFWGR
+381 
-395 ADRPLGQPS
+395 
-404 VFARKPEEDGEW
+404 DGEW
-416 TVARPQADAGST
+416 TVARPHPVPDSRGMTQPAPSGEDAPSFREEEKT
-428 GMAFTRQP
+428 EPRPT
-436 ERMPAFG
+436 
-443 EAGVP
+443 P
-448 PVSPAPK
+448 PVPENLLREVPEPAP
-455 PAPAVPES
+455 S
-463 LLEDVP
+463 
-469 APRRDD
+469 
-475 ARGLDY
+475 RGLEY

-513 SRFSEKGYR
+513 SRFSEKGWH
-522 GARQGLALPLVLAL
+522 GASQGLALPLVLEL
-536 HPAEAERWMAVKD
+536 HPAEAGRWRDVKE
-549 MLEGLGYRGSLRG
+549 MLEGLGYRGTLCG
-562 STLTVEEVPALLDR
+562 GTLTVDGIPALLDR
-576 GGAEDFLKECLA
+576 AGAQDFLRECLA

-617 ALTLAEQWLATPDR
+617 AMNLVSQWLATPDR
-631 EYCPHGRP
+631 DYCPHGRP
-639 TVIRRDAAALE
+639 TVLRRDAAALE

>member
-1 MGMPVSRIQVLP
+1 MALPVSRIQVLP
-13 SDLCNQIAAGEVVE
+13 SELCNQIAAGEMVE

-70 PSDLELAVLRHATS
+70 PDELSLAVLRHATS
-84 KIRTVRD
+84 KIRKVTD

-104 LPSIASVSSFS
+104 LPSIASVSDFS
-115 MSSAVHGANGSVES
+115 MASAVRGENGSVVS
-129 SVIRVEFGSA
+129 SVIRVSFGERSG
-139 SPVEPS
+139 VEPS

-159 SNVPARLKFLKTP
+159 SNVPARLKFLKSP
-172 ATEVKRCLEWMERQA
+172 ATEVKRCLEWLERQA

-196 LTSDGRTLFKCL
+196 LMSDGRTLLQCL
-208 PGETLAERIARMWP
+208 PGETLAARLARMWP
-222 PQIAEALTPFDAE
+222 PQVVEALAPFDAE
-235 RGGIRVHGLAGR
+235 RSGVRVHGLAAR

-259 VFVNG
+259 IFVNG
-264 RSVADKRVYGAVR
+264 RSVTDKRVYGAVR

-321 VYAAVLTAVRSALMT
+321 VYAAVLTAVRSSLQT
-336 PAERLDAGSGVRDG
+336 PSGELDAGCGVKDG
-350 RPEMPA
+350 ISPEVTPPSAGKKEEASPVLAESRPMGFWGAADSPLRRPLPA
-356 EKAAPA
+356 EKESE
-362 AAAAPAGA
+362 G
-370 EAPQAPVGPAR
+370 
-381 HVLAEPRPAGFWGR
+381 
-395 ADRPLGQPS
+395 
-404 VFARKPEEDGEW
+404 DGEW
-416 TVARPQADAGST
+416 TVARPHPVPDSRGMTQPAPSGEDAPSFREEEKT
-428 GMAFTRQP
+428 ESRPT
-436 ERMPAFG
+436 
-443 EAGVP
+443 P
-448 PVSPAPK
+448 PVPENLLRETPEPAP
-455 PAPAVPES
+455 S
-463 LLEDVP
+463 
-469 APRRDD
+469 
-475 ARGLDY
+475 RGLEY

-513 SRFSEKGYR
+513 SRFSEKGWH
-522 GARQGLALPLVLAL
+522 GASQGLALPLVLEL
-536 HPAEAERWMAVKD
+536 HPAEAGRWRDVKE
-549 MLEGLGYRGSLRG
+549 MLEGLGYRGTLCG
-562 STLTVEEVPALLDR
+562 GTLTVDGIPALLDR
-576 GGAEDFLKECLA
+576 AGAQDFLRECLA

-617 ALTLAEQWLATPDR
+617 AMNLVSQWLTTPDR
-631 EYCPHGRP
+631 DYCPHGRP
-639 TVIRRDAAALE
+639 TVLRRDAAALE

>member
-1 MGMPVSRIQVLP
+1 MALPVSRIQVLP
-13 SDLCNQIAAGEVVE
+13 SELCNQIAAGEVVE

-70 PSDLELAVLRHATS
+70 PDELSLAVLRHATS
-84 KIRTVRD
+84 KIRKVTD

-104 LPSIASVSSFS
+104 LPSIASVSDFS
-115 MSSAVHGANGSVES
+115 MASAVRGENGSVVS
-129 SVIRVEFGSA
+129 SVIRVSFGERSG
-139 SPVEPS
+139 VEPS

-159 SNVPARLKFLKTP
+159 SNVPARLKFLKSP
-172 ATEVKRCLEWMERQA
+172 ATEVKRCLEWLERQV

-196 LTSDGRTLFKCL
+196 LMSDGRTLLQCL
-208 PGETLAERIARMWP
+208 PGETLAARLARMWP
-222 PQIAEALTPFDAE
+222 PQVVEALAPFDAE
-235 RGGIRVHGLAGR
+235 RSGVRVHGLAAR

-259 VFVNG
+259 IFVNG
-264 RSVADKRVYGAVR
+264 RSVTDKRVYGAVR

-321 VYAAVLTAVRSALMT
+321 VYAAVLTAVRSSLQT
-336 PAERLDAGSGVRDG
+336 PSGELDAGCGVKDG
-350 RPEMPA
+350 ASPEVTPPSAGKKEEASPVLAESRPMGFWGAADSPLRRPLPA
-356 EKAAPA
+356 EKESE
-362 AAAAPAGA
+362 G
-370 EAPQAPVGPAR
+370 
-381 HVLAEPRPAGFWGR
+381 
-395 ADRPLGQPS
+395 
-404 VFARKPEEDGEW
+404 DGEW
-416 TVARPQADAGST
+416 TVARPHPVPDSRGMTQPAPSGEDAPSFREEEKT
-428 GMAFTRQP
+428 EPRPT
-436 ERMPAFG
+436 
-443 EAGVP
+443 P
-448 PVSPAPK
+448 PVPENLLREVPEPAP
-455 PAPAVPES
+455 S
-463 LLEDVP
+463 
-469 APRRDD
+469 
-475 ARGLDY
+475 RGLEY

-513 SRFSEKGYR
+513 SRFSEKGWH
-522 GARQGLALPLVLAL
+522 GASQGLALPLVLEL
-536 HPAEAERWMAVKD
+536 HPAEAGRWRDVKE
-549 MLEGLGYRGSLRG
+549 MLEGLGYRGTLCG
-562 STLTVEEVPALLDR
+562 GTLTVDGIPALLDR
-576 GGAEDFLKECLA
+576 AGAQDFLRECLA

-617 ALTLAEQWLATPDR
+617 AMNLVSQWLATPDR
-631 EYCPHGRP
+631 DYCPHGRP
-639 TVIRRDAAALE
+639 TVLRRDAAALE

>member
-1 MGMPVSRIQVLP
+1 MALPVSRIQVLP

-42 AWATRVDVQLEN
+42 AWATRVDVRLEN

-70 PSDLELAVLRHATS
+70 PDELSLAVLRHATS
-84 KIRTVRD
+84 KIRKVTD

-104 LPSIASVSSFS
+104 LPSIASVSDFS
-115 MSSAVHGANGSVES
+115 MASAVHGEDGGVVS
-129 SVIRVEFGSA
+129 SVIRVSFGERSG
-139 SPVEPS
+139 VEPS

-159 SNVPARLKFLKTP
+159 SNVPARLKFLKSP
-172 ATEVKRCLEWMERQA
+172 ATEVKRCLEWLERQA

-196 LTSDGRTLFKCL
+196 LTSDGKALLQCL
-208 PGETLAERIARMWP
+208 PGETLAARLARMWP
-222 PQIAEALTPFDAE
+222 PQIVEALAPFDAE
-235 RGGIRVHGLAGR
+235 RCGVRVHGLAAR

-259 VFVNG
+259 IFVNG
-264 RSVADKRVYGAVR
+264 RSVTDKRVYGAVR

-307 HPAKSEVRFRDESA
+307 HPAKSEVRFRDEAA
-321 VYAAVLTAVRSALMT
+321 VYAAVLTAVRSALQA
-336 PAERLDAGSGVRDG
+336 PSDGLDAGCGVKDG
-350 RPEMPA
+350 ASPE
-356 EKAAPA
+356 AAP
-362 AAAAPAGA
+362 PSAGKKE
-370 EAPQAPVGPAR
+370 EASP
-381 HVLAEPRPAGFWGR
+381 VLAESRPMGFWGA
-395 ADRPLGQPS
+395 ADSPLRRPLPS
-404 VFARKPEEDGEW
+404 EREPEGGGEW
-416 TVARPQADAGST
+416 TVARPSAVPDSHGFPGAAQPAPFPEPGVREADPSGEGALSFREEKKE
-428 GMAFTRQP
+428 ACR
-436 ERMPAFG
+436 PA
-443 EAGVP
+443 P
-448 PVSPAPK
+448 PVPENLLQEEPEPSP
-455 PAPAVPES
+455 S
-463 LLEDVP
+463 
-469 APRRDD
+469 
-475 ARGLDY
+475 RGLDY

-513 SRFSEKGYR
+513 SRFSEKGWH
-522 GARQGLALPLVLAL
+522 GASQGLALPLVLEL
-536 HPAEAERWMAVKD
+536 HQAEAGRWRDVKE
-549 MLEGLGYRGSLRG
+549 MLEGLGYRGTLSG
-562 STLTVEEVPALLDR
+562 GTLTVDGIPALLDR
-576 GGAEDFLKECLA
+576 AGAQEFLRECLA

-617 ALTLAEQWLATPDR
+617 AMKLVSQWLATPDR
-631 EYCPHGRP
+631 DYCPHGRP
-639 TVIRRDAAALE
+639 TVLRRDAAALE

>member
-1 MGMPVSRIQVLP
+1 MALPVSRIQVLP

-42 AWATRVDVQLEN
+42 AWATRVDVRLEN

-70 PSDLELAVLRHATS
+70 PDELSLAVLRHATS
-84 KIRTVRD
+84 KIRKVTD

-104 LPSIASVSSFS
+104 LPSIASVSDFS
-115 MSSAVHGANGSVES
+115 MASAVHGEDGGVVS
-129 SVIRVEFGSA
+129 SVIRVSFGERSG
-139 SPVEPS
+139 VEPS

-159 SNVPARLKFLKTP
+159 SNVPARLKFLKSP
-172 ATEVKRCLEWMERQA
+172 ATEVKRCLEWLERQA

-196 LTSDGRTLFKCL
+196 LTSDGKALLQCL
-208 PGETLAERIARMWP
+208 PGETLAARLARMWP
-222 PQIAEALTPFDAE
+222 PQIVEALAPFDAE
-235 RGGIRVHGLAGR
+235 RCGVRVHGLAAR

-259 VFVNG
+259 IFVNG
-264 RSVADKRVYGAVR
+264 RSVTDKRVYGAVR

-307 HPAKSEVRFRDESA
+307 HPAKSEVRFRDEAA
-321 VYAAVLTAVRSALMT
+321 VYAAVLTAVRSALQA
-336 PAERLDAGSGVRDG
+336 PSDGLDAGCGVKDG
-350 RPEMPA
+350 ASPE
-356 EKAAPA
+356 AAP
-362 AAAAPAGA
+362 PSAGKKE
-370 EAPQAPVGPAR
+370 EASP
-381 HVLAEPRPAGFWGR
+381 VLAESRPMGFWGA
-395 ADRPLGQPS
+395 ADSPLRRPLPS
-404 VFARKPEEDGEW
+404 EREPEGGGEW
-416 TVARPQADAGST
+416 TVARPSAVPDSHGFPGAAQPAPFPEPGVREADPSGEGALSFREEKKE
-428 GMAFTRQP
+428 ACR
-436 ERMPAFG
+436 PA
-443 EAGVP
+443 P
-448 PVSPAPK
+448 PVPENLLQEEPEPSP
-455 PAPAVPES
+455 S
-463 LLEDVP
+463 
-469 APRRDD
+469 
-475 ARGLDY
+475 RGLDY

-513 SRFSEKGYR
+513 SRFSEKGWH
-522 GARQGLALPLVLAL
+522 GASQGLALPLVLEL
-536 HPAEAERWMAVKD
+536 HPAEAGRWRDVKE
-549 MLEGLGYRGSLRG
+549 MLEGLGYRGTLSG
-562 STLTVEEVPALLDR
+562 GTLTVDGIPALLDR
-576 GGAEDFLKECLA
+576 AGAQEFLRECLA

-600 MACRSAIK
+600 MACWSAIK

-617 ALTLAEQWLATPDR
+617 AMNLVSQWLATPDR
-631 EYCPHGRP
+631 DYCPHGRP
-639 TVIRRDAAALE
+639 TVLRRDAAALE

>member
-1 MGMPVSRIQVLP
+1 MALPISRIQVLP
-13 SDLCNQIAAGEVVE
+13 SELCNQIAAGEVVE

-70 PSDLELAVLRHATS
+70 PDELSLAVLRHATS
-84 KIRTVRD
+84 KIRKVTD

-104 LPSIASVSSFS
+104 LPSIASVSDFS
-115 MSSAVHGANGSVES
+115 MASAVRGENGSVVS
-129 SVIRVEFGSA
+129 SVIRVSFGERSG
-139 SPVEPS
+139 VEPS

-159 SNVPARLKFLKTP
+159 SNVPARLKFLKSP
-172 ATEVKRCLEWMERQA
+172 ATEVKRCLEWLERQA

-196 LTSDGRTLFKCL
+196 LMSDGRTLLQCL
-208 PGETLAERIARMWP
+208 PGETLAARLARMWP
-222 PQIAEALTPFDAE
+222 PQVVEALAPFDAE
-235 RGGIRVHGLAGR
+235 RSGVRVHGLAAR

-259 VFVNG
+259 IFVNG
-264 RSVADKRVYGAVR
+264 RSVTDKRVYGAVR

-321 VYAAVLTAVRSALMT
+321 VYAAVLTAVRSSLQT
-336 PAERLDAGSGVRDG
+336 PSGELDAGCGVKDG
-350 RPEMPA
+350 ASPEAAPPSAGKKEEASPVLAESRPMGFWGAADSPLRRPLPA
-356 EKAAPA
+356 EKESE
-362 AAAAPAGA
+362 G
-370 EAPQAPVGPAR
+370 G
-381 HVLAEPRPAGFWGR
+381 
-395 ADRPLGQPS
+395 
-404 VFARKPEEDGEW
+404 GEW
-416 TVARPQADAGST
+416 TVARPHTVPDSRGMTQPAPFPEPGLREPAPSGEDAPSFREEEKT
-428 GMAFTRQP
+428 EPRPT
-436 ERMPAFG
+436 
-443 EAGVP
+443 P
-448 PVSPAPK
+448 PVPENLLREVPEPAP
-455 PAPAVPES
+455 S
-463 LLEDVP
+463 
-469 APRRDD
+469 
-475 ARGLDY
+475 RGLEY

-513 SRFSEKGYR
+513 SRFSEKGWH
-522 GARQGLALPLVLAL
+522 GASQGLALPLVLEL
-536 HPAEAERWMAVKD
+536 HQAEAGRWRDVKE
-549 MLEGLGYRGSLRG
+549 MLEGLGYRGTLCG
-562 STLTVEEVPALLDR
+562 GTLTVDGIPALLDR
-576 GGAEDFLKECLA
+576 AGAQEFLRECLA

-617 ALTLAEQWLATPDR
+617 AMNLVSQWLATPDR
-631 EYCPHGRP
+631 DYCPHGRP
-639 TVIRRDAAALE
+639 TVLRRDAAALE

>member
-1 MGMPVSRIQVLP
+1 MALPISRIQVLP
-13 SDLCNQIAAGEVVE
+13 SELCNQIAAGEVVE

-70 PSDLELAVLRHATS
+70 PDELSLAVLRHATS
-84 KIRTVRD
+84 KLRKVTD

-104 LPSIASVSSFS
+104 LPSIASVSDFS
-115 MSSAVHGANGSVES
+115 MASAVRGENGSVVS
-129 SVIRVEFGSA
+129 SVIRVSFGERSG
-139 SPVEPS
+139 VEPS
-145 SLHQGTV
+145 SLHQGTM

-159 SNVPARLKFLKTP
+159 SNVPARLKFLKSP
-172 ATEVKRCLEWMERQA
+172 ATEVKRCLEWLERQA

-196 LTSDGRTLFKCL
+196 LMSDGRTLLQCL
-208 PGETLAERIARMWP
+208 PGETLAARLARMWP
-222 PQIAEALTPFDAE
+222 PQVVEALAPFDAE
-235 RGGIRVHGLAGR
+235 RCGVRVHGLAAR

-259 VFVNG
+259 IFVNS
-264 RSVADKRVYGAVR
+264 RSVTDKRVYGAVR

-307 HPAKSEVRFRDESA
+307 HPAKSEVRFRDEAA
-321 VYAAVLTAVRSALMT
+321 VYAAVLTAVRSSLQT
-336 PAERLDAGSGVRDG
+336 PSGELDAGCGVKDG
-350 RPEMPA
+350 ASPE
-356 EKAAPA
+356 AAP
-362 AAAAPAGA
+362 PSAGKKE
-370 EAPQAPVGPAR
+370 EASP
-381 HVLAEPRPAGFWGR
+381 VLAESRPMGFWGA
-395 ADRPLGQPS
+395 ADSPLRRPLPS
-404 VFARKPEEDGEW
+404 EREPEGGGEW
-416 TVARPQADAGST
+416 TVARPSAVPDSRGFPGAAQPAPSGEDAPSFREEEHT
-428 GMAFTRQP
+428 DPRPT
-436 ERMPAFG
+436 
-443 EAGVP
+443 P
-448 PVSPAPK
+448 PVPENLLREVPEPAP
-455 PAPAVPES
+455 S
-463 LLEDVP
+463 
-469 APRRDD
+469 
-475 ARGLDY
+475 RGLEY

-513 SRFSEKGYR
+513 SRFSEKGWH
-522 GARQGLALPLVLAL
+522 GASQGLALPLVLEL
-536 HPAEAERWMAVKD
+536 HPAEAGRWRDVKE
-549 MLEGLGYRGSLRG
+549 MLEGLGYRGTLSG
-562 STLTVEEVPALLDR
+562 GTLTVDGIPALLDR
-576 GGAEDFLKECLA
+576 AGAQDFLRECLA

-617 ALTLAEQWLATPDR
+617 AMNLVSQWLATPDR
-631 EYCPHGRP
+631 DYCPHGRP
-639 TVIRRDAAALE
+639 TVLRRDAAALE

>member
-1 MGMPVSRIQVLP
+1 MALPVSRIQVLP
-13 SDLCNQIAAGEVVE
+13 SELCNQIAAGEVVE

-70 PSDLELAVLRHATS
+70 PDELSLAVLRHATS
-84 KIRTVRD
+84 KIRKVTD

-104 LPSIASVSSFS
+104 LPSIASVSDFS
-115 MSSAVHGANGSVES
+115 MASAVRGENGSVVS
-129 SVIRVEFGSA
+129 SVIRVSFGERSG
-139 SPVEPS
+139 VEPS

-159 SNVPARLKFLKTP
+159 SNVPARLKFLKSP
-172 ATEVKRCLEWMERQA
+172 ATEVKRCLEWLERQA

-196 LTSDGRTLFKCL
+196 LMSDGRTLLQCL
-208 PGETLAERIARMWP
+208 PGETLAARLARMWP
-222 PQIAEALTPFDAE
+222 PQVVEALAPFDAE
-235 RGGIRVHGLAGR
+235 RSGVRVHGLAAR

-259 VFVNG
+259 IFVNG
-264 RSVADKRVYGAVR
+264 RSVTDKRVYGAVR

-321 VYAAVLTAVRSALMT
+321 VYAAVLTAVRSSLQT
-336 PAERLDAGSGVRDG
+336 PSGELDAGCGVKDG
-350 RPEMPA
+350 ASPEVTPPSAGKKEEASPVLAESRPMGFWGAADSPLRRPLPA
-356 EKAAPA
+356 EKESE
-362 AAAAPAGA
+362 G
-370 EAPQAPVGPAR
+370 
-381 HVLAEPRPAGFWGR
+381 
-395 ADRPLGQPS
+395 
-404 VFARKPEEDGEW
+404 DGEW
-416 TVARPQADAGST
+416 TVARPHPVPDSRGMTQPAPSGEDAPSFREEEKT
-428 GMAFTRQP
+428 EPRPT
-436 ERMPAFG
+436 
-443 EAGVP
+443 P
-448 PVSPAPK
+448 PVPENLLREVPEPAP
-455 PAPAVPES
+455 S
-463 LLEDVP
+463 
-469 APRRDD
+469 
-475 ARGLDY
+475 RGLEY

-513 SRFSEKGYR
+513 SRFSEKGWH
-522 GARQGLALPLVLAL
+522 GASQGLALPLVLEL
-536 HPAEAERWMAVKD
+536 HPAEAGRWRDVKE
-549 MLEGLGYRGSLRG
+549 MLEGLGYRGTLCG
-562 STLTVEEVPALLDR
+562 GTLTVDGIPALLDR
-576 GGAEDFLKECLA
+576 AGAQDFLRECLA

-617 ALTLAEQWLATPDR
+617 AMNLVSQWLATPDR
-631 EYCPHGRP
+631 DYCPHGRP
-639 TVIRRDAAALE
+639 TVLRRDAAALE
-650 KLFKRRQD
+650 TLFKRRQD